1 MQKITFENHLCMI
14 DTKTNSFDMQEIEN
28 RRFMYSPDSCE
39 LIIGKQYKGNQLI
52 ASHAEEHG
60 KAGVKAP
67 FDSFIRGWIGTGKGY
82 KDSVIHFAP
91 PINTHNIDHFNRGFS
106 TLEMFAAN
114 GANSRTIIRG
124 FGDRWEQ
131 PLSDLISQKGEK
143 FMPYME
149 KAEEIK
155 EVSPIVLT
163 SENQKDRLKEI
174 TDRLEQ
180 GILEVF
186 ESERYKEYLRVM
198 SRFHHYSFN
207 NTMLIALQ
215 KPDASLIAGFS
226 AWKNSHGRTVK
237 KGEKGIRII
246 APAPFKV
253 RQEME
258 KLDPKTNMPLV
269 GADGKAVTEEKEITI
284 PAYKVV
290 SVFDV
295 SQTEGKELPSI
306 GVNELTGDVSQYEDF
321 FTALKKASPVP
332 IALEHIE
339 GSVHGYYHLAEKRI
353 AVDDN
358 MSELQTLKTA
368 IHEIAHAKL
377 HDIDLNA
384 PKEEK
389 ENRPNQRTREVEAES
404 VAYTVCQHYGLD
416 TSDYSFGYVA
426 GWSSGKELSEL
437 KGSLETIR
445 LAASELIDSIDG
457 HFKELQRAKENELS
471 EKETELALQKEKQE
485 AAYLLESGNYLY
497 IQTCETGYDYTLY
510 QPDFTD
516 LDGGQLDN
524 PEISIEKARDEI
536 LKMHELSGQD
546 LKEISIDD
554 FEKMQEEASQEKEA
568 GIQVR
573 YYPINEAAA
582 KRAKEMNSFSDYT
595 PGSATHE
602 YKSLVDQAAE
612 IAENQKKRVDP
623 SFHTKIDALLDTY
636 SKKLAANMNNGFAID
651 SRVPSVLI
659 AGGSNFPTRKKEKQN
674 AARDKNYGEW
684 KEIQGLLEKIR
695 STGMGGISA
704 DDPDAVKKLNAK
716 LEKLIRAQET
726 MKAVNAYYRKHK
738 SLEGCPELDSEA
750 IEKLKARMEI
760 RGMQDKPYPSWALSN
775 NNAEIRRIKERIQ
788 SLSVNKEELY
798 TGWEFAGGRAEINV
812 KDNRLQLFFD
822 DKPDGKIRDELK
834 ANGFRWSPKALAWQ
848 RQLNSNAIYAADA
861 ISSIK
866 PLTGERVIEL
876 QRKFRKKGSIEAA
889 PEYIYK
895 ILEEPSEKVSIKNFR
910 LEAYLVKENGKAQS
924 ELLYTGTKEQCK
936 KILDKVQSGKLTN
949 GQIKELYAK
958 AENTGLEKDT
968 FQIYQLKRGEKT
980 RELQFE
986 SYDRLKASGQ
996 TLNPDHYVKVYE
1008 AELTEGLSLED
1019 IYTRFNI
1026 DHPKDFYGH
1035 SLSVSDVVV
1044 LHKDGKD
1051 SAHYV
1056 DRFGYKEAP
1065 EFLKPQNYLKHVE
1078 DIVEQNDNNFDGII
1092 NNTPNTPTVSEL
1104 EQKVK
1109 AGEAISLTEL
1119 AKAVKAEN
1127 RSSKEPEKKPSIMEQ
1142 LKEAKKQ
1149 SEQKKH
1155 NTKTKHH
1162 ELEV

>member
-1 MQKITFENHLCMI
+1 
-14 DTKTNSFDMQEIEN
+14 
-28 RRFMYSPDSCE
+28 
-39 LIIGKQYKGNQLI
+39 
-52 ASHAEEHG
+52 
-60 KAGVKAP
+60 
-67 FDSFIRGWIGTGKGY
+67 
-82 KDSVIHFAP
+82 
-91 PINTHNIDHFNRGFS
+91 
-106 TLEMFAAN
+106 
-114 GANSRTIIRG
+114 
-124 FGDRWEQ
+124 
-131 PLSDLISQKGEK
+131 
-143 FMPYME
+143 MPYME

-155 EVSPIVLT
+155 DVSPIVLT

-198 SRFHHYSFN
+198 SKFHHYSFN

-226 AWKNSHGRTVK
+226 AWKNTHGRTVK

-253 RQEME
+253 KQEME

-269 GADGKAVTEEKEITI
+269 GADGNAIIEEKEITI

-306 GVNELTGDVSQYEDF
+306 GVDELTGDVSQYEDF

-339 GSVHGYYHLAEKRI
+339 GSAHGYYHLAEKRI
-353 AVDDN
+353 AIDDN

-457 HFKELQRAKENELS
+457 HFKELQRARENELS
-471 EKETELALQKEKQE
+471 EKETELPLQEEKQE
-485 AAYLLESGNYLY
+485 TAYLLENGNYLY

-536 LKMHELSGQD
+536 LKMHELSGQG
-546 LKEISIDD
+546 LTEISIDD
-554 FEKMQEEASQEKEA
+554 FEKMQEEASQEMDVSV
-568 GIQVR
+568 QVK
-573 YYPINEAAA
+573 YYPIHEAAA

-595 PGSATHE
+595 PGSATLE

-623 SFHTKIDALLDTY
+623 SFHEKIDALLDTY

-704 DDPDAVKKLNAK
+704 DDPDAVKKLTAK
-716 LEKLIRAQET
+716 LEKLTKAQET

-738 SLEGCPELDSEA
+738 SLEGCPELDGKA
-750 IEKLKARMEI
+750 IEKLKKGMEI
-760 RGMQDKPYPSWALSN
+760 RGIQDKPYPSWALSN

-834 ANGFRWSPKALAWQ
+834 ANGFRWSPKASAWQ

-866 PLTGERVIEL
+866 PLSGERVIEL
-876 QRKFRKKGSIEAA
+876 QRNFRKEERKEAQ

-895 ILEEPSEKVSIKNFR
+895 AQEEV
-910 LEAYLVKENGKAQS
+910 A
-924 ELLYTGTKEQCK
+924 
-936 KILDKVQSGKLTN
+936 
-949 GQIKELYAK
+949 
-958 AENTGLEKDT
+958 EKDT
-968 FQIYQLKRGEKT
+968 FQIYQLKRGENT

-986 SYDRLKASGQ
+986 SYDRLKESGQ

-1008 AELTEGLSLED
+1008 AELTKGLSLED
-1019 IYTRFNI
+1019 IYSRFNI

-1056 DRFGYKEAP
+1056 DRFGYKDAP

-1092 NNTPNTPTVSEL
+1092 NNTPNAPTVSEL
-1104 EQKVK
+1104 EQKIK

-1119 AKAVKAEN
+1119 AKAVKVEN
-1127 RSSKEPEKKPSIMEQ
+1127 RNTSEPEKKPSIREQ

-1155 NTKTKHH
+1155 NTKIKNH

>member
-1 MQKITFENHLCMI
+1 
-14 DTKTNSFDMQEIEN
+14 
-28 RRFMYSPDSCE
+28 
-39 LIIGKQYKGNQLI
+39 
-52 ASHAEEHG
+52 
-60 KAGVKAP
+60 
-67 FDSFIRGWIGTGKGY
+67 
-82 KDSVIHFAP
+82 
-91 PINTHNIDHFNRGFS
+91 
-106 TLEMFAAN
+106 
-114 GANSRTIIRG
+114 
-124 FGDRWEQ
+124 
-131 PLSDLISQKGEK
+131 
-143 FMPYME
+143 MPYME

-186 ESERYKEYLRVM
+186 ESERYKEYLRIM
-198 SRFHHYSFN
+198 SKFHHYSFN

-253 RQEME
+253 RQEIE

-295 SQTEGKELPSI
+295 SQTEGKEIPSI

-332 IALEHIE
+332 IALEHID
-339 GSVHGYYHLAEKRI
+339 GSTHGYYHLAEKRI
-353 AVDDN
+353 AIDDN

-389 ENRPNQRTREVEAES
+389 ENHPNQRTREVEAES

-471 EKETELALQKEKQE
+471 EKETEPALQEEKQE
-485 AAYLLESGNYLY
+485 AAYLLENGNYFY

-510 QPDFTD
+510 QPNFTD

-536 LKMHELSGQD
+536 LKMHELSGQE
-546 LKEISIDD
+546 LKEIPIDD
-554 FEKMQEEASQEKEA
+554 FEKMQEEASQEMDVNV
-568 GIQVR
+568 QVK

-595 PGSATHE
+595 PGSATLE

-612 IAENQKKRVDP
+612 IAKNQKKRVDP
-623 SFHTKIDALLDTY
+623 SFHEKIDALLDTY

-684 KEIQGLLEKIR
+684 KDIQGILEKIR

-716 LEKLIRAQET
+716 LEKLTKTQET

-760 RGMQDKPYPSWALSN
+760 RGVQDKPYPSWALSN

-788 SLSVNKEELY
+788 SLFVNKDKLY
-798 TGWEFAGGRAEINV
+798 TGWEFAGGKAEINV

-861 ISSIK
+861 VSSIK

-876 QRKFRKKGSIEAA
+876 QRNFRKKGSIEAA

-895 ILEEPSEKVSIKNFR
+895 VMEEP
-910 LEAYLVKENGKAQS
+910 AP
-924 ELLYTGTKEQCK
+924 
-936 KILDKVQSGKLTN
+936 
-949 GQIKELYAK
+949 
-958 AENTGLEKDT
+958 EKDT
-968 FQIYQLKRGEKT
+968 FRIYQLKRGEDT

-986 SYDRLKASGQ
+986 AYNRLKESGQ
-996 TLNPDHYVKVYE
+996 VLNPDNYVKVYE
-1008 AELTEGLSLED
+1008 AELTAGLSLED

-1056 DRFGYKEAP
+1056 DRFGYKDAP

-1092 NNTPNTPTVSEL
+1092 NNTPNAPTVSEL
-1104 EQKVK
+1104 EQKIK

-1119 AKAVKAEN
+1119 AKAVKVEN
-1127 RSSKEPEKKPSIMEQ
+1127 RNTSEPEKKPSIREQ

>member
-1 MQKITFENHLCMI
+1 
-14 DTKTNSFDMQEIEN
+14 
-28 RRFMYSPDSCE
+28 
-39 LIIGKQYKGNQLI
+39 
-52 ASHAEEHG
+52 
-60 KAGVKAP
+60 
-67 FDSFIRGWIGTGKGY
+67 
-82 KDSVIHFAP
+82 
-91 PINTHNIDHFNRGFS
+91 
-106 TLEMFAAN
+106 
-114 GANSRTIIRG
+114 
-124 FGDRWEQ
+124 
-131 PLSDLISQKGEK
+131 
-143 FMPYME
+143 MPYME
-149 KAEEIK
+149 QTEEIK
-155 EVSPIVLT
+155 EVTPIVLT

-186 ESERYKEYLRVM
+186 EGERYKEYLRVM
-198 SRFHHYSFN
+198 SKFHHYSFN

-253 RQEME
+253 KQEME

-269 GADGKAVTEEKEITI
+269 GADGNAITEEKEITI
-284 PAYKVV
+284 PTYKVV

-306 GVNELTGDVSQYEDF
+306 GVDELTGDVSQYEDF

-339 GSVHGYYHLAEKRI
+339 GNAHGYYHLAEKRI
-353 AVDDN
+353 AIDDN

-389 ENRPNQRTREVEAES
+389 ENHPNQRTREVEAES
-404 VAYTVCQHYGLD
+404 IAYTVCQHYGLD

-457 HFKELQRAKENELS
+457 HFKELQRARENELS
-471 EKETELALQKEKQE
+471 EKETELPLQEEKQE
-485 AAYLLESGNYLY
+485 TAYLLENGNYLY

-568 GIQVR
+568 GIQVK

-595 PGSATHE
+595 PGSATLE

-623 SFHTKIDALLDTY
+623 SFHGKIDALLDTY

-684 KEIQGLLEKIR
+684 KDIQGLLEKIR

-716 LEKLIRAQET
+716 LEKLTKAQET

-738 SLEGCPELDSEA
+738 TLESCPELDSEA
-750 IEKLKARMEI
+750 TQKLKARMEI
-760 RGMQDKPYPSWALSN
+760 RGIQDKPYPSWALSN

-834 ANGFRWSPKALAWQ
+834 ANGFRWSPKASAWQ

-861 ISSIK
+861 VSSIK
-866 PLTGERVIEL
+866 PLSGERVIEL
-876 QRKFRKKGSIEAA
+876 QRNFRKEERKEAQ

-895 ILEEPSEKVSIKNFR
+895 AQEEV
-910 LEAYLVKENGKAQS
+910 A
-924 ELLYTGTKEQCK
+924 
-936 KILDKVQSGKLTN
+936 
-949 GQIKELYAK
+949 
-958 AENTGLEKDT
+958 EKDT
-968 FQIYQLKRGEKT
+968 FQIYQLKRGENT

-986 SYDRLKASGQ
+986 SYDRLKESRQ

-1008 AELTEGLSLED
+1008 AELTKGLSLED

-1035 SLSVSDVVV
+1035 SLSVSDVIV

-1056 DRFGYKEAP
+1056 DRFGYKDAP

-1092 NNTPNTPTVSEL
+1092 NNTPNAPTVSEL
-1104 EQKVK
+1104 EQKIK

-1119 AKAVKAEN
+1119 AKAVKVEN
-1127 RSSKEPEKKPSIMEQ
+1127 RNTSEPEKKPSIREQ

-1155 NTKTKHH
+1155 NTKIKNH

>member
-1 MQKITFENHLCMI
+1 
-14 DTKTNSFDMQEIEN
+14 
-28 RRFMYSPDSCE
+28 
-39 LIIGKQYKGNQLI
+39 
-52 ASHAEEHG
+52 
-60 KAGVKAP
+60 
-67 FDSFIRGWIGTGKGY
+67 
-82 KDSVIHFAP
+82 
-91 PINTHNIDHFNRGFS
+91 
-106 TLEMFAAN
+106 
-114 GANSRTIIRG
+114 
-124 FGDRWEQ
+124 
-131 PLSDLISQKGEK
+131 
-143 FMPYME
+143 MPYME
-149 KAEEIK
+149 KTEKLK

-198 SRFHHYSFN
+198 SKFHHYSFN

-215 KPDASLIAGFS
+215 KPDASLVAGFS

-246 APAPFKV
+246 APAPFKIK
-253 RQEME
+253 QEME
-258 KLDPKTNMPLV
+258 KLDPKTNMPV
-269 GADGKAVTEEKEITI
+269 MGADGKAVTEEKEITI

-306 GVNELTGDVSQYEDF
+306 GVDKLTGDVSQYEDF
-321 FTALKKASPVP
+321 FSALKKASPVP

-339 GSVHGYYHLAEKRI
+339 GSAHGYYHLAEKRI
-353 AVDDN
+353 AIDDN
-358 MSELQTLKTA
+358 MSELQTLKTV

-384 PKEEK
+384 PKEK
-389 ENRPNQRTREVEAES
+389 QENRPDQRTREVEAES
-404 VAYTVCQHYGLD
+404 VAYTVCRHYGLD

-445 LAASELIDSIDG
+445 LAASELIDSIDE
-457 HFKELQRAKENELS
+457 HFKELQWTKENELS
-471 EKETELALQKEKQE
+471 GRETEPFLPEEK
-485 AAYLLESGNYLY
+485 
-497 IQTCETGYDYTLY
+497 
-510 QPDFTD
+510 
-516 LDGGQLDN
+516 
-524 PEISIEKARDEI
+524 
-536 LKMHELSGQD
+536 
-546 LKEISIDD
+546 
-554 FEKMQEEASQEKEA
+554 QEEASQEKDA
-568 GIQVR
+568 GTQVR

-595 PGSATHE
+595 PGSATLE

-612 IAENQKKRVDP
+612 IAKNQKKRVDP
-623 SFHTKIDALLDTY
+623 SFHDKIDALLDTY
-636 SKKLAANMNNGFAID
+636 SKKLAANMNNGFVID
-651 SRVPSVLI
+651 ARVPSVLI

-684 KEIQGLLEKIR
+684 KDIQGLLEKIR

-716 LEKLIRAQET
+716 LEKLTKVQET
-726 MKAVNAYYRKHK
+726 MKAVNSYYRKHK

-760 RGMQDKPYPSWALSN
+760 RGIQDKPYPSWALSN

-798 TGWEFAGGRAEINV
+798 TGWEFAGGRAEINI

-822 DKPDGKIRDELK
+822 DKPDGEIRDELK
-834 ANGFRWSPKALAWQ
+834 ANGFRWSPKASAWQ
-848 RQLNSNAIYAADA
+848 RQLNSNTIYAADA
-861 ISSIK
+861 VSSIK
-866 PLTGERVIEL
+866 PLTGERVTEL
-876 QRKFRKKGSIEAA
+876 QRKFRKEGRIEAA

-895 ILEEPSEKVSIKNFR
+895 VLEDPSEKDSTKNFR
-910 LEAYLVKENGKAQS
+910 LEAYIVKENGKTES
-924 ELLYTGTKEQCK
+924 RLLYAGTKEQCTK
-936 KILDKVQSGKLTN
+936 LLAEVRSGKLTN

-958 AENTGLEKDT
+958 AENTEPEKDT
-968 FQIYQLKRGEKT
+968 FRIYQLKRGENT

-986 SYDRLKASGQ
+986 SYDRLKESGQ
-996 TLNPDHYVKVYE
+996 TLNPDNYVKVYE
-1008 AELTEGLSLED
+1008 AQLTEGLSLED

-1065 EFLKPQNYLKHVE
+1065 EFLKPENYLKHVE

-1092 NNTPNTPTVSEL
+1092 NNTPNAPTVSEL

-1109 AGEAISLTEL
+1109 AGESISLTEL

-1127 RSSKEPEKKPSIMEQ
+1127 RSTGESEKKPSVREQ
-1142 LKEAKKQ
+1142 LKEAQKQ

-1155 NTKTKHH
+1155 NTKTKNH

>member
-1 MQKITFENHLCMI
+1 
-14 DTKTNSFDMQEIEN
+14 
-28 RRFMYSPDSCE
+28 
-39 LIIGKQYKGNQLI
+39 
-52 ASHAEEHG
+52 
-60 KAGVKAP
+60 
-67 FDSFIRGWIGTGKGY
+67 
-82 KDSVIHFAP
+82 
-91 PINTHNIDHFNRGFS
+91 
-106 TLEMFAAN
+106 
-114 GANSRTIIRG
+114 
-124 FGDRWEQ
+124 
-131 PLSDLISQKGEK
+131 
-143 FMPYME
+143 MPYME

-155 EVSPIVLT
+155 DVSPIVLT

-198 SRFHHYSFN
+198 SKFHHYSFN

-226 AWKNSHGRTVK
+226 AWKNTHGRTVK

-253 RQEME
+253 KQEME

-269 GADGKAVTEEKEITI
+269 GADGNAITEEKEITI

-306 GVNELTGDVSQYEDF
+306 GVDELTGDVSQYEDF

-332 IALEHIE
+332 IVLEHIE
-339 GSVHGYYHLAEKRI
+339 GSAHGYYHLAEKRI
-353 AVDDN
+353 AIDDN

-389 ENRPNQRTREVEAES
+389 ENHPNQRTREVEAES

-457 HFKELQRAKENELS
+457 HFKELQRAKENELA
-471 EKETELALQKEKQE
+471 EKDAEPFLQEEKQE
-485 AAYLLESGNYLY
+485 TAYLLENGNYLY
-497 IQTCETGYDYTLY
+497 IQTCETCYDYTLY

-536 LKMHELSGQD
+536 LKMHELSGQG
-546 LKEISIDD
+546 LTELSIDD
-554 FEKMQEEASQEKEA
+554 FEKMQEEASQEKESE
-568 GIQVR
+568 IQVR

-595 PGSATHE
+595 AGSATLE

-623 SFHTKIDALLDTY
+623 SFHGKIDALLDTY
-636 SKKLAANMNNGFAID
+636 SRKLAANMNNGFAID
-651 SRVPSVLI
+651 ARVPSVLI

-684 KEIQGLLEKIR
+684 KDIQGLLEKIR
-695 STGMGGISA
+695 SIEMGGISA
-704 DDPDAVKKLNAK
+704 DDPGAVKKLNAK
-716 LEKLIRAQET
+716 LEKLTKEQET

-738 SLEGCPELDSEA
+738 TLESCPELDSEA
-750 IEKLKARMEI
+750 TQKLKARMEI
-760 RGMQDKPYPSWALSN
+760 RGVQDKPYPTWALSN
-775 NNAEIRRIKERIQ
+775 NNAEIRRIKDRIQ
-788 SLSVNKEELY
+788 SLSVKKEVLF

-834 ANGFRWSPKALAWQ
+834 ANGFHWSPKALAWQ
-848 RQLNSNAIYAADA
+848 RQLTSNAIYAADA
-861 ISSIK
+861 VSSIK

-876 QRKFRKKGSIEAA
+876 QRNFRNKGSIETT

-895 ILEEPSEKVSIKNFR
+895 VLEEPSEKDSLKSCR
-910 LEAYLVKENGKAQS
+910 LEAYLVKENGKTS
-924 ELLYTGTKEQCK
+924 CEILYSGTKERCK
-936 KILDKVQSGKLTN
+936 ELLDEVHSGKLTN
-949 GQIKELYAK
+949 GQIKELHAN
-958 AENTGLEKDT
+958 AENTGSEKDT
-968 FQIYQLKRGEKT
+968 FRIYQLKRGEKT

-986 SYDRLKASGQ
+986 SYDRLKESGQ
-996 TLNPDHYVKVYE
+996 ILNPENYVKVYE
-1008 AELTEGLSLED
+1008 AELSKGLSLED

-1051 SAHYV
+1051 TAHYV
-1056 DRFGYKEAP
+1056 DRLGYKEAP
-1065 EFLKPQNYLKHVE
+1065 EFLKPDNYLKTAE
-1078 DIVEQNDNNFDGII
+1078 ISTEQNYNMVDGIM
-1092 NNTPNTPTVSEL
+1092 NNTPPAPTVDEL

-1109 AGEAISLTEL
+1109 AGESISLTEL
-1119 AKAVKAEN
+1119 AKAVKAEEH
-1127 RSSKEPEKKPSIMEQ
+1127 RSTDPEKKPSIRAQ

-1149 SEQKKH
+1149 SEHKKH
-1155 NTKTKHH
+1155 NTKTKNH

>member
-1 MQKITFENHLCMI
+1 
-14 DTKTNSFDMQEIEN
+14 
-28 RRFMYSPDSCE
+28 
-39 LIIGKQYKGNQLI
+39 
-52 ASHAEEHG
+52 
-60 KAGVKAP
+60 
-67 FDSFIRGWIGTGKGY
+67 
-82 KDSVIHFAP
+82 
-91 PINTHNIDHFNRGFS
+91 
-106 TLEMFAAN
+106 
-114 GANSRTIIRG
+114 
-124 FGDRWEQ
+124 
-131 PLSDLISQKGEK
+131 
-143 FMPYME
+143 MPYMG
-149 KAEEIK
+149 KAEETK
-155 EVSPIVLT
+155 EVQPIVLT

-198 SRFHHYSFN
+198 SKFHHYSFN

-226 AWKNSHGRTVK
+226 AWKNTHGRTVK

-253 RQEME
+253 KQEME

-269 GADGKAVTEEKEITI
+269 GADGNAIIEEKEITI

-306 GVNELTGDVSQYEDF
+306 GVDELTGDVSQYEDF

-339 GSVHGYYHLAEKRI
+339 GSAHGYYHLAEKRI
-353 AVDDN
+353 AIDDN

-457 HFKELQRAKENELS
+457 HFKELQRARENELS
-471 EKETELALQKEKQE
+471 EKETELPLQEEKQE
-485 AAYLLESGNYLY
+485 TAYLLENGNYLY

-536 LKMHELSGQD
+536 LKMHELSGQG
-546 LKEISIDD
+546 LTELSIDD
-554 FEKMQEEASQEKEA
+554 FEKMQEEASQEKESE
-568 GIQVR
+568 IQVR

-595 PGSATHE
+595 AGSATLE

-623 SFHTKIDALLDTY
+623 SFHGKIDALLDTY
-636 SKKLAANMNNGFAID
+636 SRKLAENMNSGFAID
-651 SRVPSVLI
+651 ARVPSVLI
-659 AGGSNFPTRKKEKQN
+659 AGGSNFPVRKKEKQN
-674 AARDKNYGEW
+674 AARDKNYKEW
-684 KEIQGLLEKIR
+684 KDIQGLLEKIR

-716 LEKLIRAQET
+716 LEKLTKAQET
-726 MKAVNAYYRKHK
+726 MKAVNAYYRKNK
-738 SLEGCPELDSEA
+738 TLESCPELDSEA
-750 IEKLKARMEI
+750 TQKLKARMEI
-760 RGMQDKPYPSWALSN
+760 RGVQDKPYPTWALSN
-775 NNAEIRRIKERIQ
+775 NNAEIRRIKDRIQ
-788 SLSVNKEELY
+788 SLSVNKEELF

-812 KDNRLQLFFD
+812 KDNRLQLFFE

-834 ANGFRWSPKALAWQ
+834 SNGFRWSPKALAWQ
-848 RQLNSNAIYAADA
+848 RQLTSNAIYAADA

-866 PLTGERVIEL
+866 PLSGERIIEL
-876 QRKFRKKGSIEAA
+876 QRNFRKENKIETT

-895 ILEEPSEKVSIKNFR
+895 VLEEPSEKDSVKNCR
-910 LEAYLVKENGKAQS
+910 LEAYIVKENGKTES
-924 ELLYTGTKEQCK
+924 ELLYAGTKEQCK
-936 KILDKVQSGKLTN
+936 ELLDEVQSGKLTRE
-949 GQIKELYAK
+949 QIKELYAK
-958 AENTGLEKDT
+958 AENTTPEKDT
-968 FQIYQLKRGEKT
+968 FRIYQLKRGEDT

-986 SYDRLKASGQ
+986 SYDRLKESGQ
-996 TLNPDHYVKVYE
+996 ILNPDNYVKIYE
-1008 AELTEGLSLED
+1008 AELSKGLSLED

-1051 SAHYV
+1051 TAHYV
-1056 DRFGYKEAP
+1056 DRLGYKEAP
-1065 EFLKPQNYLKHVE
+1065 EFLKPDNYLKTAE
-1078 DIVEQNDNNFDGII
+1078 ISTEQNYNMVDGIM
-1092 NNTPNTPTVSEL
+1092 NNTPPVPTVDEL

-1109 AGEAISLTEL
+1109 AGESISLTEL
-1119 AKAVKAEN
+1119 ANAVKAEEHH
-1127 RSSKEPEKKPSIMEQ
+1127 STDPEKKPSIREQ

-1149 SEQKKH
+1149 SEHKKH
-1155 NTKTKHH
+1155 NTKTKNH

>member
-1 MQKITFENHLCMI
+1 
-14 DTKTNSFDMQEIEN
+14 
-28 RRFMYSPDSCE
+28 
-39 LIIGKQYKGNQLI
+39 
-52 ASHAEEHG
+52 
-60 KAGVKAP
+60 
-67 FDSFIRGWIGTGKGY
+67 
-82 KDSVIHFAP
+82 
-91 PINTHNIDHFNRGFS
+91 
-106 TLEMFAAN
+106 
-114 GANSRTIIRG
+114 
-124 FGDRWEQ
+124 
-131 PLSDLISQKGEK
+131 
-143 FMPYME
+143 MPYME
-149 KAEEIK
+149 QTEEIK
-155 EVSPIVLT
+155 EVTPIVLT

-186 ESERYKEYLRVM
+186 EGERYKEYLRVM
-198 SRFHHYSFN
+198 SKFHHYSFN

-253 RQEME
+253 KQEME

-269 GADGKAVTEEKEITI
+269 GADGNAITEEKEITI

-306 GVNELTGDVSQYEDF
+306 GVDELTGDVSQYEDF

-339 GSVHGYYHLAEKRI
+339 GNAHGYYHLVEKRI
-353 AVDDN
+353 AIDDN

-389 ENRPNQRTREVEAES
+389 ENHPNQRTREVEAES
-404 VAYTVCQHYGLD
+404 IAYTVCQHYGLD

-457 HFKELQRAKENELS
+457 HFKKLQRARENELS
-471 EKETELALQKEKQE
+471 EKETEPALQEEKQE
-485 AAYLLESGNYLY
+485 TAYLLENGNYLY

-536 LKMHELSGQD
+536 LKMHELSGQG
-546 LKEISIDD
+546 LTELSIDD
-554 FEKMQEEASQEKEA
+554 FEKMQEEASQEKESE
-568 GIQVR
+568 IQVR

-595 PGSATHE
+595 AGSATLE

-623 SFHTKIDALLDTY
+623 SFHGKIDALLDTY
-636 SKKLAANMNNGFAID
+636 SRKLAANMNNGFAID
-651 SRVPSVLI
+651 ARVPSVLI
-659 AGGSNFPTRKKEKQN
+659 AGGSNFPVRKKEKQN
-674 AARDKNYGEW
+674 AARDKNYKEW
-684 KEIQGLLEKIR
+684 KDIQGLLEKIR

-716 LEKLIRAQET
+716 LEKLIKAQET

-738 SLEGCPELDSEA
+738 SLESCPELDSEA
-750 IEKLKARMEI
+750 TQKLKARMEI
-760 RGMQDKPYPSWALSN
+760 RGVQDKPYPTWALSN
-775 NNAEIRRIKERIQ
+775 NNAEIRRIKDRIQ
-788 SLSVNKEELY
+788 SLSVNKEELF

-812 KDNRLQLFFD
+812 KDNRLQLFFE

-834 ANGFRWSPKALAWQ
+834 SNGFRWSPKALAWQ
-848 RQLNSNAIYAADA
+848 RQLTSNAIYAADA

-866 PLTGERVIEL
+866 PLSGERIIEL
-876 QRKFRKKGSIEAA
+876 QRNFRKENKIETT

-895 ILEEPSEKVSIKNFR
+895 VLEEPSEKDSVKNCR
-910 LEAYLVKENGKAQS
+910 LEAYIVKENGKTES
-924 ELLYTGTKEQCK
+924 ELLYAGTKEQCK
-936 KILDKVQSGKLTN
+936 ELLDEVQSGKLTRE
-949 GQIKELYAK
+949 QIKELYAK
-958 AENTGLEKDT
+958 AENTTPEKDT
-968 FQIYQLKRGEKT
+968 FRIYQLKRGEDT

-986 SYDRLKASGQ
+986 SYDRLKESGQ
-996 TLNPDHYVKVYE
+996 ILNPDNYVKVYE
-1008 AELTEGLSLED
+1008 AELTKELSLED

-1051 SAHYV
+1051 TAHYV
-1056 DRFGYKEAP
+1056 DRLGYKEAP
-1065 EFLKPQNYLKHVE
+1065 EFLKPENYLKTAE
-1078 DIVEQNDNNFDGII
+1078 ISTEQNYNMVDGIM
-1092 NNTPNTPTVSEL
+1092 NNTPPAPTVDEL

-1109 AGEAISLTEL
+1109 AGESISLTEL
-1119 AKAVKAEN
+1119 SKAVKAEEHH
-1127 RSSKEPEKKPSIMEQ
+1127 STDPEKKPSIRAQ

-1149 SEQKKH
+1149 SEHKKH
-1155 NTKTKHH
+1155 NTKTKNH

>member
-1 MQKITFENHLCMI
+1 
-14 DTKTNSFDMQEIEN
+14 
-28 RRFMYSPDSCE
+28 
-39 LIIGKQYKGNQLI
+39 
-52 ASHAEEHG
+52 
-60 KAGVKAP
+60 
-67 FDSFIRGWIGTGKGY
+67 
-82 KDSVIHFAP
+82 
-91 PINTHNIDHFNRGFS
+91 
-106 TLEMFAAN
+106 
-114 GANSRTIIRG
+114 
-124 FGDRWEQ
+124 
-131 PLSDLISQKGEK
+131 
-143 FMPYME
+143 MPYME
-149 KAEEIK
+149 QTEEIK
-155 EVSPIVLT
+155 EVTPIVLT

-186 ESERYKEYLRVM
+186 EGERYKEYLRVM
-198 SRFHHYSFN
+198 SKFHHYSFN

-253 RQEME
+253 KQEME

-269 GADGKAVTEEKEITI
+269 GADGNAITEEKEITI

-306 GVNELTGDVSQYEDF
+306 GVDELTGDVSQYEDF
-321 FTALKKASPVP
+321 FTALKKASPVT

-339 GSVHGYYHLAEKRI
+339 GNAHGYYHLAEKRI
-353 AVDDN
+353 AIDDN

-389 ENRPNQRTREVEAES
+389 ENHPNQRTREVEAES
-404 VAYTVCQHYGLD
+404 IAYTVCQHYGLD

-457 HFKELQRAKENELS
+457 HFKKLQRARENELS
-471 EKETELALQKEKQE
+471 EKETEPALQEEKQE
-485 AAYLLESGNYLY
+485 TAYLLENGNHLY

-536 LKMHELSGQD
+536 LKMHELSGQG
-546 LKEISIDD
+546 LTELSIDD
-554 FEKMQEEASQEKEA
+554 FEKMQEEASQEKESE
-568 GIQVR
+568 IQVR

-595 PGSATHE
+595 AGSATLE

-623 SFHTKIDALLDTY
+623 SFHGKIDALLDTY
-636 SKKLAANMNNGFAID
+636 SRKLAANMNNGFAID
-651 SRVPSVLI
+651 ARVPSVLI
-659 AGGSNFPTRKKEKQN
+659 AGGSNFPVRKKEKQN
-674 AARDKNYGEW
+674 AARDKNYKEW
-684 KEIQGLLEKIR
+684 KDIQGLLEKIR

-716 LEKLIRAQET
+716 LEKLIKAQET

-738 SLEGCPELDSEA
+738 TLESCPELDSEA
-750 IEKLKARMEI
+750 TQKLKARMEI
-760 RGMQDKPYPSWALSN
+760 RGVQDKPYPTWALSN
-775 NNAEIRRIKERIQ
+775 NNAEIRRIKDRIQ
-788 SLSVNKEELY
+788 SLSVNKEELF

-812 KDNRLQLFFD
+812 KDNRLQLFFE

-834 ANGFRWSPKALAWQ
+834 SNGFRWSPKALAWQ
-848 RQLNSNAIYAADA
+848 RQLTSNAIYAADA

-866 PLTGERVIEL
+866 PLSGERIIEL
-876 QRKFRKKGSIEAA
+876 QRNFRKENKIETT

-895 ILEEPSEKVSIKNFR
+895 VLEEPSEKDSVKNCR
-910 LEAYLVKENGKAQS
+910 LEAYIVKENGKTES
-924 ELLYTGTKEQCK
+924 ELLYAGTKEQCK
-936 KILDKVQSGKLTN
+936 ELLDEVQSGKLTRE
-949 GQIKELYAK
+949 QIKELYAK
-958 AENTGLEKDT
+958 AENTTPEKDT
-968 FQIYQLKRGEKT
+968 FRIYQLKRGEDT

-986 SYDRLKASGQ
+986 SYDRLKESGQ
-996 TLNPDHYVKVYE
+996 ILNPDNYVKVYE
-1008 AELTEGLSLED
+1008 AELTKGLSLED

-1051 SAHYV
+1051 TAHYV
-1056 DRFGYKEAP
+1056 DRLGYKEAP
-1065 EFLKPQNYLKHVE
+1065 EFLKPENYLKTAE
-1078 DIVEQNDNNFDGII
+1078 ISTEQNYNMVDGIM
-1092 NNTPNTPTVSEL
+1092 NNTPPAPTVDEL

-1109 AGEAISLTEL
+1109 AGESISLTEL
-1119 AKAVKAEN
+1119 AKAVKAEEHH
-1127 RSSKEPEKKPSIMEQ
+1127 STDPEKKPSIRAQ

-1149 SEQKKH
+1149 SEHKKH
-1155 NTKTKHH
+1155 NTKTKNH

>member
-1 MQKITFENHLCMI
+1 
-14 DTKTNSFDMQEIEN
+14 
-28 RRFMYSPDSCE
+28 
-39 LIIGKQYKGNQLI
+39 
-52 ASHAEEHG
+52 
-60 KAGVKAP
+60 
-67 FDSFIRGWIGTGKGY
+67 
-82 KDSVIHFAP
+82 
-91 PINTHNIDHFNRGFS
+91 
-106 TLEMFAAN
+106 
-114 GANSRTIIRG
+114 
-124 FGDRWEQ
+124 
-131 PLSDLISQKGEK
+131 
-143 FMPYME
+143 MPYME
-149 KAEEIK
+149 QTEEIK
-155 EVSPIVLT
+155 EVTPIALT

-198 SRFHHYSFN
+198 SKFHHYSFN

-253 RQEME
+253 KQEME
-258 KLDPKTNMPLV
+258 KLDPKTNMPLI

-295 SQTEGKELPSI
+295 SQTEGKEIPSI
-306 GVNELTGDVSQYEDF
+306 GVDELTGDVSQYEDF

-339 GSVHGYYHLAEKRI
+339 GSAHGYYHLAEKRI
-353 AVDDN
+353 AIDDN

-389 ENRPNQRTREVEAES
+389 ENHPNQRTREVEAES

-457 HFKELQRAKENELS
+457 HFKELQRARENELS
-471 EKETELALQKEKQE
+471 EKETELPLQEEKQE
-485 AAYLLESGNYLY
+485 TSYLLENGNYLY

-536 LKMHELSGQD
+536 LKMHELSGQE
-546 LKEISIDD
+546 LKEIPIDD
-554 FEKMQEEASQEKEA
+554 FEKMQEEASQEMDVSV
-568 GIQVR
+568 QVK
-573 YYPINEAAA
+573 YYPIHEAAA

-595 PGSATHE
+595 PGSATLE

-623 SFHTKIDALLDTY
+623 SFHEKIDALLDTY

-704 DDPDAVKKLNAK
+704 DDPDAVKKLTAK
-716 LEKLIRAQET
+716 LEKLTKAQET

-738 SLEGCPELDSEA
+738 SLEGCPELDGKA
-750 IEKLKARMEI
+750 IEKLKKGMEI
-760 RGMQDKPYPSWALSN
+760 RGIQDKPYPSWALSN

-834 ANGFRWSPKALAWQ
+834 ANGFRWSPKASAWQ

-866 PLTGERVIEL
+866 PLSGERVIEL
-876 QRKFRKKGSIEAA
+876 QRNFRKEERKEAQ

-895 ILEEPSEKVSIKNFR
+895 AQEEV
-910 LEAYLVKENGKAQS
+910 A
-924 ELLYTGTKEQCK
+924 
-936 KILDKVQSGKLTN
+936 
-949 GQIKELYAK
+949 
-958 AENTGLEKDT
+958 EKDT
-968 FQIYQLKRGEKT
+968 FQIYQLKRGENT

-986 SYDRLKASGQ
+986 SYDRLKESGQ

-1008 AELTEGLSLED
+1008 AELTKGLSLED
-1019 IYTRFNI
+1019 IYSRFNI

-1056 DRFGYKEAP
+1056 DRFGYKDAP

-1092 NNTPNTPTVSEL
+1092 NNTPNAPTVSEL
-1104 EQKVK
+1104 EQKIK

-1119 AKAVKAEN
+1119 AKAVKVEN
-1127 RSSKEPEKKPSIMEQ
+1127 RNTSEPEKKPSIREQ

-1155 NTKTKHH
+1155 NTKIKNH

>member
-1 MQKITFENHLCMI
+1 MQKITLENRLLMI
-14 DTKTNSFDMQEIEN
+14 DTNTVSFDMQEIEN

-39 LIIGKQYKGNQLI
+39 LIIGEQYKGNDLI
-52 ASHAEEHG
+52 VSHAEEHG
-60 KAGVKAP
+60 KAGAKAP
-67 FDSFIRGWIGTGKGY
+67 FDNFIRGWIGTGKGY
-82 KDSVIHFAP
+82 KDGVIHFAP
-91 PINTHNIDHFNRGFS
+91 PINTHNIDRFNHGFS
-106 TLEMFAAN
+106 TLEMFSAN

-131 PLSDLISQKGEK
+131 PLSDLISQEGEK
-143 FMPYME
+143 AMPYM
-149 KAEEIK
+149 KQTEEIK
-155 EVSPIVLT
+155 EVTPIVLT

-186 ESERYKEYLRVM
+186 ESERYKEYLRVI
-198 SRFHHYSFN
+198 SKFHHYSFN

-253 RQEME
+253 KQEME
-258 KLDPKTNMPLV
+258 KLDPKTNMPV
-269 GADGKAVTEEKEITI
+269 MGADGKAVTEEREITI

-339 GSVHGYYHLAEKRI
+339 GSAHGYYHLAEKRI
-353 AVDDN
+353 AIDDN

-389 ENRPNQRTREVEAES
+389 ENHPNQRTREVEAES
-404 VAYTVCQHYGLD
+404 VTYTVCRHYGLD

-437 KGSLETIR
+437 KGSLEAIR

-457 HFKELQRAKENELS
+457 HFKELQRERENELS
-471 EKETELALQKEKQE
+471 EKEMKSPLQEEKQE

-497 IQTCETGYDYTLY
+497 IQTCKTGYDYTLY

-536 LKMHELSGQD
+536 LKMHELSGQG
-546 LKEISIDD
+546 LEEILIDD
-554 FEKMQEEASQEKEA
+554 FEKMQEEASQEKDVSV
-568 GIQVR
+568 QVK

-595 PGSATHE
+595 PGSATLE

-623 SFHTKIDALLDTY
+623 SFHEKIDALLDTY
-636 SKKLAANMNNGFAID
+636 SKKLAVNMNNGFAID

-704 DDPDAVKKLNAK
+704 DDPDAVKKLTAK
-716 LEKLIRAQET
+716 LEKLTKAQET

-738 SLEGCPELDSEA
+738 SLEGCPELDGKA
-750 IEKLKARMEI
+750 IEKLKTRMEI
-760 RGMQDKPYPSWALSN
+760 RGIQDKPYPSWALSN

-788 SLSVNKEELY
+788 SLSVNKDKLY
-798 TGWEFAGGRAEINV
+798 TGWEFAGGKAEINV

-834 ANGFRWSPKALAWQ
+834 ANGFRWSPKASAWQ

-861 ISSIK
+861 VSSIK
-866 PLTGERVIEL
+866 PLSGERVIEL
-876 QRKFRKKGSIEAA
+876 QRNFRKEERKEAQ

-895 ILEEPSEKVSIKNFR
+895 AQEEV
-910 LEAYLVKENGKAQS
+910 A
-924 ELLYTGTKEQCK
+924 
-936 KILDKVQSGKLTN
+936 
-949 GQIKELYAK
+949 
-958 AENTGLEKDT
+958 EKDT
-968 FQIYQLKRGEKT
+968 FQIYQLKRGENT

-986 SYDRLKASGQ
+986 SYDRLKESRQ

-1008 AELTEGLSLED
+1008 AELTKGLSLED

-1056 DRFGYKEAP
+1056 DRFGYKDAP

-1092 NNTPNTPTVSEL
+1092 NNTPNAPTVSEL
-1104 EQKVK
+1104 EQKIK

-1119 AKAVKAEN
+1119 AKAVKVEN
-1127 RSSKEPEKKPSIMEQ
+1127 RNTSEPEKKPSIREQ

-1155 NTKTKHH
+1155 NTKIKNH

>member
-1 MQKITFENHLCMI
+1 MQKITLENRLLMI
-14 DTKTNSFDMQEIEN
+14 DTNTVSFDMQEIEN

-39 LIIGKQYKGNQLI
+39 LIIGEQYKGNDLI

-60 KAGVKAP
+60 KAGAKAP
-67 FDSFIRGWIGTGKGY
+67 FDNFIRGWIGTGKGY
-82 KDSVIHFAP
+82 KDGVIHFAP
-91 PINTHNIDHFNRGFS
+91 PINTHNIDRFNHGFS
-106 TLEMFAAN
+106 TLEMFSAN

-131 PLSDLISQKGEK
+131 PLSDLISQEGEK
-143 FMPYME
+143 AMPYME
-149 KAEEIK
+149 QTEEIK
-155 EVSPIVLT
+155 EVTPIVLT
-163 SENQKDRLKEI
+163 SENRKDRLKEI

-253 RQEME
+253 KQEME

-269 GADGKAVTEEKEITI
+269 GADGKAVTEETEITI

-306 GVNELTGDVSQYEDF
+306 GVNKLTGDVSRYEDF

-339 GSVHGYYHLAEKRI
+339 GSAHGYYHLTEKRI
-353 AVDDN
+353 AIDDN

-389 ENRPNQRTREVEAES
+389 ENHPNQRTREVEAES
-404 VAYTVCQHYGLD
+404 VAYTVCRHYGLD

-471 EKETELALQKEKQE
+471 EKETEPALQEEKQE
-485 AAYLLESGNYLY
+485 AAYLLENGNYFY

-524 PEISIEKARDEI
+524 LEISIEKARDEI
-536 LKMHELSGQD
+536 LKMHELSGQE
-546 LKEISIDD
+546 LKEIPIDD
-554 FEKMQEEASQEKEA
+554 FEKMQEEASQEMDVNV
-568 GIQVR
+568 QVK

-595 PGSATHE
+595 PGSATLE

-623 SFHTKIDALLDTY
+623 SFHEKIDALLDTY

-704 DDPDAVKKLNAK
+704 DDPDAVKKLTAK
-716 LEKLIRAQET
+716 LEKLTKAQET

-738 SLEGCPELDSEA
+738 SLEGCPELDGKA
-750 IEKLKARMEI
+750 IEKLKTRMEI
-760 RGMQDKPYPSWALSN
+760 RGIQDKPYPSWALSN

-788 SLSVNKEELY
+788 SLSVNKDKLY
-798 TGWEFAGGRAEINV
+798 TGWEFAGGKAEINV

-834 ANGFRWSPKALAWQ
+834 ANGFRWSPKASAWQ

-861 ISSIK
+861 VSSIK
-866 PLTGERVIEL
+866 PLSGERVIEL
-876 QRKFRKKGSIEAA
+876 QRNFRKEERKEAQ

-895 ILEEPSEKVSIKNFR
+895 AQEEV
-910 LEAYLVKENGKAQS
+910 A
-924 ELLYTGTKEQCK
+924 
-936 KILDKVQSGKLTN
+936 
-949 GQIKELYAK
+949 
-958 AENTGLEKDT
+958 EKDT
-968 FQIYQLKRGEKT
+968 FQIYQLKRGENT

-986 SYDRLKASGQ
+986 SYDRLKESRQ

-1008 AELTEGLSLED
+1008 AELTKGLSLED

-1056 DRFGYKEAP
+1056 DRFGYKDAP

-1092 NNTPNTPTVSEL
+1092 NNTPNAPTVSEL
-1104 EQKVK
+1104 EQKIK

-1119 AKAVKAEN
+1119 AKAVKVEN
-1127 RSSKEPEKKPSIMEQ
+1127 RNTSEPEKKPSIREQ

-1155 NTKTKHH
+1155 NTKIKNH

>member
-1 MQKITFENHLCMI
+1 
-14 DTKTNSFDMQEIEN
+14 
-28 RRFMYSPDSCE
+28 
-39 LIIGKQYKGNQLI
+39 
-52 ASHAEEHG
+52 
-60 KAGVKAP
+60 
-67 FDSFIRGWIGTGKGY
+67 
-82 KDSVIHFAP
+82 
-91 PINTHNIDHFNRGFS
+91 
-106 TLEMFAAN
+106 
-114 GANSRTIIRG
+114 
-124 FGDRWEQ
+124 
-131 PLSDLISQKGEK
+131 
-143 FMPYME
+143 MPYME
-149 KAEEIK
+149 QTEEIK
-155 EVSPIVLT
+155 EVTPIALT

-198 SRFHHYSFN
+198 SKFHHYSFN

-253 RQEME
+253 KQEME

-295 SQTEGKELPSI
+295 SQTEGKEIPSI
-306 GVNELTGDVSQYEDF
+306 GVDELTGDVSQYEDF
-321 FTALKKASPVP
+321 FTALKKVSPVP
-332 IALEHIE
+332 IALERIE
-339 GSVHGYYHLAEKRI
+339 GSAHGYYHLAEKRI
-353 AVDDN
+353 AIDNN

-377 HDIDLNA
+377 HDIDLNS
-384 PKEEK
+384 PKEAK

-426 GWSSGKELSEL
+426 GWSNGKELYEL

-457 HFKELQRAKENELS
+457 HFKELQRERENELS
-471 EKETELALQKEKQE
+471 EKETELPLQEEKQE
-485 AAYLLESGNYLY
+485 AAYLLENGSYLY

-516 LDGGQLDN
+516 IDGGQLDN

-546 LKEISIDD
+546 LKEISVDD

-568 GIQVR
+568 GIQVK
-573 YYPINEAAA
+573 YYPINEAVA

-595 PGSATHE
+595 PGSATLE

-623 SFHTKIDALLDTY
+623 SFHGKIDALLDTY

-684 KEIQGLLEKIR
+684 KDIQGLLEKIR

-704 DDPDAVKKLNAK
+704 DDPDAVKKLTAK
-716 LEKLIRAQET
+716 LEKLTKTQET

-750 IEKLKARMEI
+750 IEKLKKRMEI
-760 RGMQDKPYPSWALSN
+760 RGIQDKPYPSWALSN

-834 ANGFRWSPKALAWQ
+834 ANGFRWSPKASAWQ

-861 ISSIK
+861 VSSIK
-866 PLTGERVIEL
+866 PLSGERVIEL
-876 QRKFRKKGSIEAA
+876 QRNFRKEERKEAQ

-895 ILEEPSEKVSIKNFR
+895 AQEEV
-910 LEAYLVKENGKAQS
+910 A
-924 ELLYTGTKEQCK
+924 
-936 KILDKVQSGKLTN
+936 
-949 GQIKELYAK
+949 
-958 AENTGLEKDT
+958 EKDT
-968 FQIYQLKRGEKT
+968 FQIYQLKRGENT

-986 SYDRLKASGQ
+986 SYDRLKESRQ
-996 TLNPDHYVKVYE
+996 TLNPDNYVKVYE
-1008 AELTEGLSLED
+1008 AELTKGLSLED

-1035 SLSVSDVVV
+1035 SLSVSDVIV

-1056 DRFGYKEAP
+1056 DRFGYKDAP

-1092 NNTPNTPTVSEL
+1092 NNTPNAPTVSEL
-1104 EQKVK
+1104 EQKIK

-1119 AKAVKAEN
+1119 AKAVKVEN
-1127 RSSKEPEKKPSIMEQ
+1127 RNTSEPEKKPSIREQ

-1155 NTKTKHH
+1155 NTKIKNH

>member
-1 MQKITFENHLCMI
+1 
-14 DTKTNSFDMQEIEN
+14 
-28 RRFMYSPDSCE
+28 
-39 LIIGKQYKGNQLI
+39 
-52 ASHAEEHG
+52 
-60 KAGVKAP
+60 
-67 FDSFIRGWIGTGKGY
+67 
-82 KDSVIHFAP
+82 
-91 PINTHNIDHFNRGFS
+91 
-106 TLEMFAAN
+106 
-114 GANSRTIIRG
+114 
-124 FGDRWEQ
+124 
-131 PLSDLISQKGEK
+131 
-143 FMPYME
+143 
-149 KAEEIK
+149 
-155 EVSPIVLT
+155 
-163 SENQKDRLKEI
+163 
-174 TDRLEQ
+174 
-180 GILEVF
+180 
-186 ESERYKEYLRVM
+186 
-198 SRFHHYSFN
+198 
-207 NTMLIALQ
+207 
-215 KPDASLIAGFS
+215 
-226 AWKNSHGRTVK
+226 
-237 KGEKGIRII
+237 
-246 APAPFKV
+246 
-253 RQEME
+253 
-258 KLDPKTNMPLV
+258 
-269 GADGKAVTEEKEITI
+269 
-284 PAYKVV
+284 
-290 SVFDV
+290 
-295 SQTEGKELPSI
+295 
-306 GVNELTGDVSQYEDF
+306 
-321 FTALKKASPVP
+321 
-332 IALEHIE
+332 
-339 GSVHGYYHLAEKRI
+339 
-353 AVDDN
+353 

-389 ENRPNQRTREVEAES
+389 ENHPNQRTREVEAES
-404 VAYTVCQHYGLD
+404 VAYTVCRHYGLD

-437 KGSLETIR
+437 KGSLEAIR

-457 HFKELQRAKENELS
+457 HFKELQRERENELS
-471 EKETELALQKEKQE
+471 EKEMKSPLQEEKQE

-524 PEISIEKARDEI
+524 LEISIEKARDEI
-536 LKMHELSGQD
+536 LKMHELSGQG
-546 LKEISIDD
+546 LEEILIDD
-554 FEKMQEEASQEKEA
+554 FEKMQEEASQEKDVSV
-568 GIQVR
+568 QVK

-595 PGSATHE
+595 PGSATLE

-623 SFHTKIDALLDTY
+623 SFHGKIDALLDAY

-704 DDPDAVKKLNAK
+704 DDPDAVKKLTAK
-716 LEKLIRAQET
+716 LEKLTKAQES

-750 IEKLKARMEI
+750 IEKLKKRMEI
-760 RGMQDKPYPSWALSN
+760 KGMQDKPYPSWALSN

-798 TGWEFAGGRAEINV
+798 TGWEFAGGKAEINV

-834 ANGFRWSPKALAWQ
+834 ANGFRWSPKASAWQ

-876 QRKFRKKGSIEAA
+876 QRNFRKKSSIEAA
-889 PEYIYK
+889 PEHIHK
-895 ILEEPSEKVSIKNFR
+895 VLEEPSEK
-910 LEAYLVKENGKAQS
+910 
-924 ELLYTGTKEQCK
+924 
-936 KILDKVQSGKLTN
+936 
-949 GQIKELYAK
+949 
-958 AENTGLEKDT
+958 DT
-968 FQIYQLKRGEKT
+968 FRIYQLKRGEDT

-986 SYDRLKASGQ
+986 SYDRLKESGQ
-996 TLNPDHYVKVYE
+996 ILNPDNYVKVYE
-1008 AELTEGLSLED
+1008 AELSKGLSLED

-1051 SAHYV
+1051 TAHYV
-1056 DRFGYKEAP
+1056 DRLGYKEAP
-1065 EFLKPQNYLKHVE
+1065 EFLKPDNYLKTAE
-1078 DIVEQNDNNFDGII
+1078 ISTEQNYNMVDGIM
-1092 NNTPNTPTVSEL
+1092 NNTPPAPTVDEL
-1104 EQKVK
+1104 EQKVR
-1109 AGEAISLTEL
+1109 AGESISLTEL
-1119 AKAVKAEN
+1119 AKAVKAEEH
-1127 RSSKEPEKKPSIMEQ
+1127 RSTDPEKKPSIRAQ

-1149 SEQKKH
+1149 SEHKKH
-1155 NTKTKHH
+1155 NTKTKKS
-1162 ELEV
+1162 

>member
-1 MQKITFENHLCMI
+1 
-14 DTKTNSFDMQEIEN
+14 
-28 RRFMYSPDSCE
+28 
-39 LIIGKQYKGNQLI
+39 
-52 ASHAEEHG
+52 
-60 KAGVKAP
+60 
-67 FDSFIRGWIGTGKGY
+67 
-82 KDSVIHFAP
+82 
-91 PINTHNIDHFNRGFS
+91 
-106 TLEMFAAN
+106 
-114 GANSRTIIRG
+114 
-124 FGDRWEQ
+124 
-131 PLSDLISQKGEK
+131 
-143 FMPYME
+143 MPYME
-149 KAEEIK
+149 QTEEIK
-155 EVSPIVLT
+155 EVTPIALT

-198 SRFHHYSFN
+198 SKFHHYSFN

-215 KPDASLIAGFS
+215 KPDASLIAGFN
-226 AWKNSHGRTVK
+226 AWKNTHGRTVK

-253 RQEME
+253 KQEME

-269 GADGKAVTEEKEITI
+269 GADGNAITEEKEITI

-306 GVNELTGDVSQYEDF
+306 GVDELTGDVSQYEDF

-339 GSVHGYYHLAEKRI
+339 GSAHGYYHLAEKRI
-353 AVDDN
+353 AIDDN

-389 ENRPNQRTREVEAES
+389 ENHPNQRTREVEAES

-457 HFKELQRAKENELS
+457 HFKELQRARENELS
-471 EKETELALQKEKQE
+471 EKETELPLQEEKQE
-485 AAYLLESGNYLY
+485 TSYLLENGNYLY

-536 LKMHELSGQD
+536 LKMHELSGQE
-546 LKEISIDD
+546 LKEIPIDD
-554 FEKMQEEASQEKEA
+554 FEKMQEEASQEKESE
-568 GIQVR
+568 IQVR

-595 PGSATHE
+595 AGSATLE

-623 SFHTKIDALLDTY
+623 SFHEKIDALLDTY

-704 DDPDAVKKLNAK
+704 DDPDAVKKLTAK
-716 LEKLIRAQET
+716 LEKLTKAQET

-738 SLEGCPELDSEA
+738 SLEGCPELDGKA
-750 IEKLKARMEI
+750 IEKLKKGMEI
-760 RGMQDKPYPSWALSN
+760 RGIQDKPYPSWALSN

-834 ANGFRWSPKALAWQ
+834 ANGFRWSPKASAWQ

-866 PLTGERVIEL
+866 PLSGERVIEL
-876 QRKFRKKGSIEAA
+876 QRNFRKEERKEAQ

-895 ILEEPSEKVSIKNFR
+895 AQEEV
-910 LEAYLVKENGKAQS
+910 A
-924 ELLYTGTKEQCK
+924 
-936 KILDKVQSGKLTN
+936 
-949 GQIKELYAK
+949 
-958 AENTGLEKDT
+958 EKDT
-968 FQIYQLKRGEKT
+968 FQIYQLKRSENT

-986 SYDRLKASGQ
+986 SYDRLKESGQ

-1008 AELTEGLSLED
+1008 AELTKGLSLED
-1019 IYTRFNI
+1019 IYSRFNI

-1056 DRFGYKEAP
+1056 DRFGYKDAP

-1092 NNTPNTPTVSEL
+1092 NNTPNAPTVSEL
-1104 EQKVK
+1104 EQKIK

-1119 AKAVKAEN
+1119 AKAVKVEN
-1127 RSSKEPEKKPSIMEQ
+1127 RNTSEPEKKPSIREQ

-1155 NTKTKHH
+1155 NTKIKNH

>member
-1 MQKITFENHLCMI
+1 
-14 DTKTNSFDMQEIEN
+14 
-28 RRFMYSPDSCE
+28 
-39 LIIGKQYKGNQLI
+39 
-52 ASHAEEHG
+52 
-60 KAGVKAP
+60 
-67 FDSFIRGWIGTGKGY
+67 
-82 KDSVIHFAP
+82 
-91 PINTHNIDHFNRGFS
+91 
-106 TLEMFAAN
+106 
-114 GANSRTIIRG
+114 
-124 FGDRWEQ
+124 
-131 PLSDLISQKGEK
+131 
-143 FMPYME
+143 MPYME
-149 KAEEIK
+149 QTEEIK
-155 EVSPIVLT
+155 EVTPIVLT

-198 SRFHHYSFN
+198 SKFHHYSFN

-253 RQEME
+253 KQEME
-258 KLDPKTNMPLV
+258 KLDPKTNMPLI

-295 SQTEGKELPSI
+295 SQTEGKEIPSI
-306 GVNELTGDVSQYEDF
+306 GVDELTGDVSQYEDF

-339 GSVHGYYHLAEKRI
+339 GSAHGYYHLAEKRI
-353 AVDDN
+353 AIDDN

-389 ENRPNQRTREVEAES
+389 ENHPNQRTREVEAES

-457 HFKELQRAKENELS
+457 HFKELQRARENELS
-471 EKETELALQKEKQE
+471 EKETEPALQEEKQE
-485 AAYLLESGNYLY
+485 TAYLLENGNYLY

-536 LKMHELSGQD
+536 LKMHELSGQE
-546 LKEISIDD
+546 LKEIPIDD
-554 FEKMQEEASQEKEA
+554 FEKMQEEASQEMDVSV
-568 GIQVR
+568 QVK
-573 YYPINEAAA
+573 YYPIHEAAA

-595 PGSATHE
+595 PGSATLE

-612 IAENQKKRVDP
+612 IAENQKKRVDQ
-623 SFHTKIDALLDTY
+623 SFHEKIDALLDTY

-704 DDPDAVKKLNAK
+704 DDPDAVKKLTAK
-716 LEKLIRAQET
+716 LEKLTKAQET

-738 SLEGCPELDSEA
+738 SLEGCPELDGKA
-750 IEKLKARMEI
+750 IEKLKKGMEI
-760 RGMQDKPYPSWALSN
+760 RGIQDKPYPSWALSN

-834 ANGFRWSPKALAWQ
+834 ANGFRWSPKASAWQ
-848 RQLNSNAIYAADA
+848 RQLNSNAIYASDA

-866 PLTGERVIEL
+866 PLSGERVIEL
-876 QRKFRKKGSIEAA
+876 QRNFRKEERKEAQ

-895 ILEEPSEKVSIKNFR
+895 AQEEV
-910 LEAYLVKENGKAQS
+910 A
-924 ELLYTGTKEQCK
+924 
-936 KILDKVQSGKLTN
+936 
-949 GQIKELYAK
+949 
-958 AENTGLEKDT
+958 EKDT
-968 FQIYQLKRGEKT
+968 FQIYQLKRGENT

-986 SYDRLKASGQ
+986 SYDRLKESGQ

-1008 AELTEGLSLED
+1008 AELTKGLSLED
-1019 IYTRFNI
+1019 IYSRFNI

-1056 DRFGYKEAP
+1056 DRFGYKDAP

-1092 NNTPNTPTVSEL
+1092 NNTPNAPTVSEL
-1104 EQKVK
+1104 EQKIK

-1119 AKAVKAEN
+1119 AKAVKVEN
-1127 RSSKEPEKKPSIMEQ
+1127 RNTSEPEKKPSIREQ

-1155 NTKTKHH
+1155 NTKIKKH

>member
-1 MQKITFENHLCMI
+1 
-14 DTKTNSFDMQEIEN
+14 
-28 RRFMYSPDSCE
+28 
-39 LIIGKQYKGNQLI
+39 
-52 ASHAEEHG
+52 
-60 KAGVKAP
+60 
-67 FDSFIRGWIGTGKGY
+67 
-82 KDSVIHFAP
+82 
-91 PINTHNIDHFNRGFS
+91 
-106 TLEMFAAN
+106 
-114 GANSRTIIRG
+114 
-124 FGDRWEQ
+124 
-131 PLSDLISQKGEK
+131 
-143 FMPYME
+143 MPYME
-149 KAEEIK
+149 QTEEIK
-155 EVSPIVLT
+155 EVTPIVLT

-198 SRFHHYSFN
+198 SKFHHYSFN

-226 AWKNSHGRTVK
+226 AWKNTHGRTVK

-253 RQEME
+253 KQEME

-269 GADGKAVTEEKEITI
+269 GADGNAIIEEKEITI

-306 GVNELTGDVSQYEDF
+306 GVDELTGDVSQYEDF

-339 GSVHGYYHLAEKRI
+339 GSAHGYYHLAEKRI
-353 AVDDN
+353 AIDDN

-389 ENRPNQRTREVEAES
+389 ENHPNQRTREVEAES
-404 VAYTVCQHYGLD
+404 IAYTVCQHYGLD

-457 HFKELQRAKENELS
+457 HFKELQRARENELS
-471 EKETELALQKEKQE
+471 EKETELPLQEEKQE
-485 AAYLLESGNYLY
+485 TAYLLENGNYLY

-536 LKMHELSGQD
+536 LKMHELSGQG
-546 LKEISIDD
+546 LTELSIDD
-554 FEKMQEEASQEKEA
+554 FEKMQEEASQEKESE
-568 GIQVR
+568 IQVR

-595 PGSATHE
+595 AGSATLE

-623 SFHTKIDALLDTY
+623 SFHGKIDALLDTY
-636 SKKLAANMNNGFAID
+636 SRKLAENMNSGFAID
-651 SRVPSVLI
+651 ARVPSVLI
-659 AGGSNFPTRKKEKQN
+659 AGGSNFPVRKKEKQN
-674 AARDKNYGEW
+674 AARDKNYKEW
-684 KEIQGLLEKIR
+684 KDIQGLLEKIR

-716 LEKLIRAQET
+716 LEKLTKAQET

-738 SLEGCPELDSEA
+738 TLESCPELDSEA
-750 IEKLKARMEI
+750 TQKLKARMEI
-760 RGMQDKPYPSWALSN
+760 RGVQDKPYPTWALSN
-775 NNAEIRRIKERIQ
+775 NNAEIRRIKDRIQ

-798 TGWEFAGGRAEINV
+798 TGWEFAGGKAEINV

-834 ANGFRWSPKALAWQ
+834 ANGFRWSPKASAWQ

-861 ISSIK
+861 VSSIK
-866 PLTGERVIEL
+866 PLSGERVIEL
-876 QRKFRKKGSIEAA
+876 QRNFRKEERKEAQ

-895 ILEEPSEKVSIKNFR
+895 AQEEV
-910 LEAYLVKENGKAQS
+910 A
-924 ELLYTGTKEQCK
+924 
-936 KILDKVQSGKLTN
+936 
-949 GQIKELYAK
+949 
-958 AENTGLEKDT
+958 EKDT
-968 FQIYQLKRGEKT
+968 FQIYQLKRGENT

-986 SYDRLKASGQ
+986 SYDRLKESGQ

-1008 AELTEGLSLED
+1008 AELTKGLSLED

-1056 DRFGYKEAP
+1056 DRFGYKDAP

-1092 NNTPNTPTVSEL
+1092 NNTPNAPTVSEL
-1104 EQKVK
+1104 EQKIK

-1119 AKAVKAEN
+1119 AKAVKVEN
-1127 RSSKEPEKKPSIMEQ
+1127 RNTSEPEKKPSIREQ

-1155 NTKTKHH
+1155 NTKIKNH

>member
-1 MQKITFENHLCMI
+1 
-14 DTKTNSFDMQEIEN
+14 
-28 RRFMYSPDSCE
+28 
-39 LIIGKQYKGNQLI
+39 
-52 ASHAEEHG
+52 
-60 KAGVKAP
+60 
-67 FDSFIRGWIGTGKGY
+67 
-82 KDSVIHFAP
+82 
-91 PINTHNIDHFNRGFS
+91 
-106 TLEMFAAN
+106 
-114 GANSRTIIRG
+114 
-124 FGDRWEQ
+124 
-131 PLSDLISQKGEK
+131 
-143 FMPYME
+143 MPYME

-155 EVSPIVLT
+155 DVSPIVLT

-198 SRFHHYSFN
+198 SKFHHYSFN

-226 AWKNSHGRTVK
+226 AWKNTHGRTVK

-253 RQEME
+253 KQEME

-269 GADGKAVTEEKEITI
+269 GVDGNAITEEKEITI

-306 GVNELTGDVSQYEDF
+306 GVDELTGDVSQYEDF

-389 ENRPNQRTREVEAES
+389 ENHPNQRTREVEAES
-404 VAYTVCQHYGLD
+404 IAYTVCQHYGLD

-445 LAASELIDSIDG
+445 LAASELIDNIDG
-457 HFKELQRAKENELS
+457 HFKELQRARENELS
-471 EKETELALQKEKQE
+471 EKETEPALQEEKQE
-485 AAYLLESGNYLY
+485 TAYLLENGNYLY

-524 PEISIEKARDEI
+524 PEISVEKARDEI
-536 LKMHELSGQD
+536 LKMHELSGQG
-546 LKEISIDD
+546 LTEISIDD
-554 FEKMQEEASQEKEA
+554 FEKMQEEASQEKESE
-568 GIQVR
+568 IQVR

-595 PGSATHE
+595 AGSATLE

-623 SFHTKIDALLDTY
+623 SFHGKIDALLDTY
-636 SKKLAANMNNGFAID
+636 SRKLAANMNNGFAID
-651 SRVPSVLI
+651 ARVPSVLI
-659 AGGSNFPTRKKEKQN
+659 AGGSNFPVRKKEKQN
-674 AARDKNYGEW
+674 AARDKNYKEW
-684 KEIQGLLEKIR
+684 KDIQGLLEKIR

-704 DDPDAVKKLNAK
+704 DDPDAVKKLTAK
-716 LEKLIRAQET
+716 LEKLTKTQET

-750 IEKLKARMEI
+750 IEKLKKRMEI
-760 RGMQDKPYPSWALSN
+760 RGIQDKPYPSWALSN

-834 ANGFRWSPKALAWQ
+834 ANGFRWSPKASAWQ

-861 ISSIK
+861 VSSIK
-866 PLTGERVIEL
+866 PLSGERVIEL
-876 QRKFRKKGSIEAA
+876 QRNFRKEERKEAQ

-895 ILEEPSEKVSIKNFR
+895 AQEEV
-910 LEAYLVKENGKAQS
+910 A
-924 ELLYTGTKEQCK
+924 
-936 KILDKVQSGKLTN
+936 
-949 GQIKELYAK
+949 
-958 AENTGLEKDT
+958 EKDT
-968 FQIYQLKRGEKT
+968 FQIYQLKRGENT

-986 SYDRLKASGQ
+986 SYDRLKESRQ
-996 TLNPDHYVKVYE
+996 TLNPDNYVKVYE
-1008 AELTEGLSLED
+1008 AELTKGLSLED

-1035 SLSVSDVVV
+1035 SLSVSDVIV

-1056 DRFGYKEAP
+1056 DRFGYKNAP

-1092 NNTPNTPTVSEL
+1092 NNTPNAPTVSEL
-1104 EQKVK
+1104 EQKIK

-1119 AKAVKAEN
+1119 AKAVKVEN
-1127 RSSKEPEKKPSIMEQ
+1127 RNTSEPEKKPSIREQ

-1155 NTKTKHH
+1155 NTKIKNH

>member
-1 MQKITFENHLCMI
+1 
-14 DTKTNSFDMQEIEN
+14 
-28 RRFMYSPDSCE
+28 
-39 LIIGKQYKGNQLI
+39 
-52 ASHAEEHG
+52 
-60 KAGVKAP
+60 
-67 FDSFIRGWIGTGKGY
+67 
-82 KDSVIHFAP
+82 
-91 PINTHNIDHFNRGFS
+91 
-106 TLEMFAAN
+106 
-114 GANSRTIIRG
+114 
-124 FGDRWEQ
+124 
-131 PLSDLISQKGEK
+131 
-143 FMPYME
+143 MPYME

-155 EVSPIVLT
+155 DVSPIVLT

-198 SRFHHYSFN
+198 SKFHHYSFN

-226 AWKNSHGRTVK
+226 AWKNTHGRTVK

-253 RQEME
+253 KQEME

-269 GADGKAVTEEKEITI
+269 GADGNAITEEKEITI

-306 GVNELTGDVSQYEDF
+306 GVDELTGDVSQYEDF

-339 GSVHGYYHLAEKRI
+339 GSAHGYYHLAEKKI
-353 AVDDN
+353 AIDDN

-404 VAYTVCQHYGLD
+404 VAYTVCRHYGLD

-457 HFKELQRAKENELS
+457 HFKELQRARENELS
-471 EKETELALQKEKQE
+471 EKETELPLQEEKQE
-485 AAYLLESGNYLY
+485 TAYLLENGNYLY

-536 LKMHELSGQD
+536 LKMHELSGQG
-546 LKEISIDD
+546 LTELSIDD
-554 FEKMQEEASQEKEA
+554 FEKMQEEASQEKESE
-568 GIQVR
+568 IQVR

-595 PGSATHE
+595 AGSATLE
-602 YKSLVDQAAE
+602 YKSLVDQATE
-612 IAENQKKRVDP
+612 IAEKQKKRVDP
-623 SFHTKIDALLDTY
+623 SFHGKIDALLDTY
-636 SKKLAANMNNGFAID
+636 SRKLAANMNNGFAID
-651 SRVPSVLI
+651 ARVPSVLI
-659 AGGSNFPTRKKEKQN
+659 AGGSNFPVRKKEKQN
-674 AARDKNYGEW
+674 AARDKNYKEW
-684 KEIQGLLEKIR
+684 KDIQGLLEKIR

-716 LEKLIRAQET
+716 LEKLTKAQET

-738 SLEGCPELDSEA
+738 TLESCPELDSEA
-750 IEKLKARMEI
+750 TQKLKARMEI
-760 RGMQDKPYPSWALSN
+760 RGVQDKPYPTWALSN
-775 NNAEIRRIKERIQ
+775 NNAEIRRIKDRIQ
-788 SLSVNKEELY
+788 SLSVNKDKLY

-812 KDNRLQLFFD
+812 KDNRLQLFFE

-834 ANGFRWSPKALAWQ
+834 SNGFRWSPKALAWQ
-848 RQLNSNAIYAADA
+848 RQLTSNAIYAADA

-866 PLTGERVIEL
+866 PLSGERIIEL
-876 QRKFRKKGSIEAA
+876 QRNFRKENKIETT

-895 ILEEPSEKVSIKNFR
+895 VLEEPSEKDSVKNCR
-910 LEAYLVKENGKAQS
+910 LEAYIVKENGKTES
-924 ELLYTGTKEQCK
+924 ELLYAGTKEQCK
-936 KILDKVQSGKLTN
+936 ELLDEVQSGKLTRE
-949 GQIKELYAK
+949 QIKELYAK
-958 AENTGLEKDT
+958 AENTTPEKDT
-968 FQIYQLKRGEKT
+968 FRIYQLKRGEDT

-986 SYDRLKASGQ
+986 SYDRLKESGQ
-996 TLNPDHYVKVYE
+996 ILNPDNYVKVYE
-1008 AELTEGLSLED
+1008 AELSKGLSLED

-1051 SAHYV
+1051 TAHYV

-1065 EFLKPQNYLKHVE
+1065 EFLKLDNYLKTAE
-1078 DIVEQNDNNFDGII
+1078 ISTEQNYNMVDGIM
-1092 NNTPNTPTVSEL
+1092 NNTPPVPTVDEL

-1109 AGEAISLTEL
+1109 AGESISLTEL
-1119 AKAVKAEN
+1119 AKAVKVEN
-1127 RSSKEPEKKPSIMEQ
+1127 RNTSEREKKPSIREQ

-1155 NTKTKHH
+1155 NTKIKNH

>member
-1 MQKITFENHLCMI
+1 
-14 DTKTNSFDMQEIEN
+14 
-28 RRFMYSPDSCE
+28 
-39 LIIGKQYKGNQLI
+39 
-52 ASHAEEHG
+52 
-60 KAGVKAP
+60 
-67 FDSFIRGWIGTGKGY
+67 
-82 KDSVIHFAP
+82 
-91 PINTHNIDHFNRGFS
+91 
-106 TLEMFAAN
+106 
-114 GANSRTIIRG
+114 
-124 FGDRWEQ
+124 
-131 PLSDLISQKGEK
+131 
-143 FMPYME
+143 MPYME
-149 KAEEIK
+149 QTEEIK
-155 EVSPIVLT
+155 EVTPIALT

-174 TDRLEQ
+174 TNRLEQ

-198 SRFHHYSFN
+198 SKFHHYSFN

-253 RQEME
+253 KQEME
-258 KLDPKTNMPLV
+258 KLDPKTNMPLI

-295 SQTEGKELPSI
+295 SQTEGKEIPSI
-306 GVNELTGDVSQYEDF
+306 GVDELTGDVSQYEDF

-339 GSVHGYYHLAEKRI
+339 GSAHGYYHLAEKRI
-353 AVDDN
+353 AIDDN

-389 ENRPNQRTREVEAES
+389 ENHPNQRTREVEAES
-404 VAYTVCQHYGLD
+404 VAYTVCRHYGLD

-457 HFKELQRAKENELS
+457 HFKELQRARENELS
-471 EKETELALQKEKQE
+471 EKETELPLQEEKQE
-485 AAYLLESGNYLY
+485 TSYLLENGNYLY

-536 LKMHELSGQD
+536 LKMHELSGQE
-546 LKEISIDD
+546 LKEIPIDD
-554 FEKMQEEASQEKEA
+554 FEKMQEEASQEKESE
-568 GIQVR
+568 IQVR
-573 YYPINEAAA
+573 YYPINEATA

-623 SFHTKIDALLDTY
+623 SFHEKIDALLDTY

-704 DDPDAVKKLNAK
+704 DDPDAVKKLTAK
-716 LEKLIRAQET
+716 LEKLTKAQET

-738 SLEGCPELDSEA
+738 SLEGCPELDGKA
-750 IEKLKARMEI
+750 IEKLKKGMEI
-760 RGMQDKPYPSWALSN
+760 RGIQDKPYPSWALSN

-834 ANGFRWSPKALAWQ
+834 ANGFRWSPKASAWQ

-861 ISSIK
+861 VSSIK
-866 PLTGERVIEL
+866 PLSGERVIEL
-876 QRKFRKKGSIEAA
+876 QRNFRKEERKEAQ

-895 ILEEPSEKVSIKNFR
+895 AQEEV
-910 LEAYLVKENGKAQS
+910 A
-924 ELLYTGTKEQCK
+924 
-936 KILDKVQSGKLTN
+936 
-949 GQIKELYAK
+949 
-958 AENTGLEKDT
+958 EKDT
-968 FQIYQLKRGEKT
+968 FQIYQLKRGENT

-986 SYDRLKASGQ
+986 SYDRLKESGQ

-1008 AELTEGLSLED
+1008 AELTKGLSLED
-1019 IYTRFNI
+1019 IYSRFNI

-1056 DRFGYKEAP
+1056 DRFGYKDAP

-1092 NNTPNTPTVSEL
+1092 NNTPNAPTVSEL
-1104 EQKVK
+1104 EQKIK

-1119 AKAVKAEN
+1119 AKAVKVEN
-1127 RSSKEPEKKPSIMEQ
+1127 RNTSEPEKKPSIREQ

-1155 NTKTKHH
+1155 NTKIKNH

>member
-1 MQKITFENHLCMI
+1 MQKITLENRLLMI
-14 DTKTNSFDMQEIEN
+14 DTNTVSFDMQEIEN

-39 LIIGKQYKGNQLI
+39 LIIGEQYKGNDLI
-52 ASHAEEHG
+52 VSHAEEHG
-60 KAGVKAP
+60 KAGAKAP
-67 FDSFIRGWIGTGKGY
+67 FDNFIRGWIGTGKGY
-82 KDSVIHFAP
+82 KDGVIHFAP
-91 PINTHNIDHFNRGFS
+91 PINTHNIDRFNHGFS
-106 TLEMFAAN
+106 TLEMFSAN

-131 PLSDLISQKGEK
+131 PLSDLISQEGEK
-143 FMPYME
+143 AMPYM
-149 KAEEIK
+149 KQTEEIK
-155 EVSPIVLT
+155 EVTPIVLT

-186 ESERYKEYLRVM
+186 ESERYKEYLRVI
-198 SRFHHYSFN
+198 SKFHHYSFN

-253 RQEME
+253 KQEME
-258 KLDPKTNMPLV
+258 KLDPKTNMPV
-269 GADGKAVTEEKEITI
+269 MGADGKAVTEEREITI

-339 GSVHGYYHLAEKRI
+339 GSAHGYYHLAEKRI
-353 AVDDN
+353 AIDDN

-389 ENRPNQRTREVEAES
+389 ENHPNQRTREVEAES
-404 VAYTVCQHYGLD
+404 VAYTVCRHYGLD

-437 KGSLETIR
+437 KGSLEAIR

-457 HFKELQRAKENELS
+457 HFKELQRERENELS
-471 EKETELALQKEKQE
+471 EKEMKSPLQEEKQE

-497 IQTCETGYDYTLY
+497 IQTCKTGYDYTLY

-536 LKMHELSGQD
+536 LKMHELSGQG
-546 LKEISIDD
+546 LEEILIDD
-554 FEKMQEEASQEKEA
+554 FEKMQEEASQEKDVSV
-568 GIQVR
+568 QVK

-595 PGSATHE
+595 TGSATLE

-623 SFHTKIDALLDTY
+623 SFHEKIDALLDTY
-636 SKKLAANMNNGFAID
+636 SKKLAVNMNNGFAID

-704 DDPDAVKKLNAK
+704 DDPDAVKKLTAK
-716 LEKLIRAQET
+716 LEKLTKAQET

-738 SLEGCPELDSEA
+738 SLEGCPELDGKA
-750 IEKLKARMEI
+750 IEKLKTRMEI
-760 RGMQDKPYPSWALSN
+760 RGIQDKPYPSWALSN

-788 SLSVNKEELY
+788 SLSVNKDKLY
-798 TGWEFAGGRAEINV
+798 TGWEFAGGKAEINV

-834 ANGFRWSPKALAWQ
+834 ANGFRWSPKASAWQ

-861 ISSIK
+861 VSSIK
-866 PLTGERVIEL
+866 PLSGERVIEL
-876 QRKFRKKGSIEAA
+876 QRNFRKEERKEAQ

-895 ILEEPSEKVSIKNFR
+895 AQEEV
-910 LEAYLVKENGKAQS
+910 A
-924 ELLYTGTKEQCK
+924 
-936 KILDKVQSGKLTN
+936 
-949 GQIKELYAK
+949 
-958 AENTGLEKDT
+958 EKDT
-968 FQIYQLKRGEKT
+968 FQIYQLKRGENT

-986 SYDRLKASGQ
+986 SYDRLKESRQ

-1008 AELTEGLSLED
+1008 AELTKGLSLED

-1056 DRFGYKEAP
+1056 DRFGYKDAP

-1092 NNTPNTPTVSEL
+1092 NNTPNAPTVSEL
-1104 EQKVK
+1104 EQKIK

-1119 AKAVKAEN
+1119 AKAVKVEN
-1127 RSSKEPEKKPSIMEQ
+1127 RNTSEPEKKPSIREQ

-1155 NTKTKHH
+1155 NTKIKNH

>member
-1 MQKITFENHLCMI
+1 
-14 DTKTNSFDMQEIEN
+14 
-28 RRFMYSPDSCE
+28 
-39 LIIGKQYKGNQLI
+39 
-52 ASHAEEHG
+52 
-60 KAGVKAP
+60 
-67 FDSFIRGWIGTGKGY
+67 
-82 KDSVIHFAP
+82 
-91 PINTHNIDHFNRGFS
+91 
-106 TLEMFAAN
+106 
-114 GANSRTIIRG
+114 
-124 FGDRWEQ
+124 
-131 PLSDLISQKGEK
+131 
-143 FMPYME
+143 MPYME
-149 KAEEIK
+149 KTEITEETK
-155 EVSPIVLT
+155 EVQPIVLT

-186 ESERYKEYLRVM
+186 ESERYKEYLRVI
-198 SRFHHYSFN
+198 SKFHHYSFN

-253 RQEME
+253 KQEME
-258 KLDPKTNMPLV
+258 KLDPKTNMPV
-269 GADGKAVTEEKEITI
+269 MGADGKAVTEEREITI

-295 SQTEGKELPSI
+295 SQTEGKEIPSI

-339 GSVHGYYHLAEKRI
+339 GSAHGYYHLAEKRI
-353 AVDDN
+353 AIDDN

-377 HDIDLNA
+377 YDIDLNA
-384 PKEEK
+384 PKEK
-389 ENRPNQRTREVEAES
+389 QENRLDQRTREVEAES
-404 VAYTVCQHYGLD
+404 IAYTVCRHYGLD

-445 LAASELIDSIDG
+445 LAASELIDSIDE
-457 HFKELQRAKENELS
+457 HFKELQRTKENELT
-471 EKETELALQKEKQE
+471 EKEAEPSLQEEK
-485 AAYLLESGNYLY
+485 
-497 IQTCETGYDYTLY
+497 
-510 QPDFTD
+510 
-516 LDGGQLDN
+516 
-524 PEISIEKARDEI
+524 
-536 LKMHELSGQD
+536 
-546 LKEISIDD
+546 
-554 FEKMQEEASQEKEA
+554 QEEASQERDA
-568 GIQVR
+568 GTQVR
-573 YYPINEAAA
+573 YYPINEASA
-582 KRAKEMNSFSDYT
+582 KRAKEMNSFAGYT
-595 PGSATHE
+595 PGSATLE

-623 SFHTKIDALLDTY
+623 SFHNKIDALLDTY

-651 SRVPSVLI
+651 ARVPSVLI

-716 LEKLIRAQET
+716 LEKLTKAQET

-760 RGMQDKPYPSWALSN
+760 RGVHDKPYPSWTLSN
-775 NNAEIRRIKERIQ
+775 NNSEIRRIKDRIQ

-834 ANGFRWSPKALAWQ
+834 ANGFRWSPKASAWQ

-861 ISSIK
+861 VSSIK

-876 QRKFRKKGSIEAA
+876 QRNFRKKDSIKAA

-895 ILEEPSEKVSIKNFR
+895 VLEDPAEKDSMKNFR
-910 LEAYLVKENGKAQS
+910 LEAYIVKENGKAQS
-924 ELLYTGTKEQCK
+924 ELLYGGTKEQCK
-936 KILDKVQSGKLTN
+936 KLLDEVQSGKLTN

-958 AENTGLEKDT
+958 AENSEPEKDT
-968 FQIYQLKRGEKT
+968 FRIYQLKRGEKT

-986 SYDRLKASGQ
+986 SYDRLKESGQ
-996 TLNPDHYVKVYE
+996 VLNTDNYVKVYE
-1008 AELTEGLSLED
+1008 AELTNGLSLED

-1056 DRFGYKEAP
+1056 DRFGYKDAP

-1092 NNTPNTPTVSEL
+1092 NNTPNAPTVSEL
-1104 EQKVK
+1104 EQKIK

-1127 RSSKEPEKKPSIMEQ
+1127 RSTGEPQKKPSIREQ

-1155 NTKTKHH
+1155 NTKIKNH

>member
-39 LIIGKQYKGNQLI
+39 LIIGEQYKGNDLI

-60 KAGVKAP
+60 KAGAKAP
-67 FDSFIRGWIGTGKGY
+67 FDNFIRGWIGTGKGY
-82 KDSVIHFAP
+82 KDGVIHFAP
-91 PINTHNIDHFNRGFS
+91 PINTHNIDRFNHGFS
-106 TLEMFAAN
+106 TLEMFSAN

-131 PLSDLISQKGEK
+131 PLSDLISQEGEK
-143 FMPYME
+143 AMPYME
-149 KAEEIK
+149 QTEEIK
-155 EVSPIVLT
+155 EVTPIVLT

-253 RQEME
+253 KQEME
-258 KLDPKTNMPLV
+258 KLDPKTNMPV
-269 GADGKAVTEEKEITI
+269 MGADGKAVTEETEITI

-306 GVNELTGDVSQYEDF
+306 GLNELTGDVSQYEDF

-332 IALEHIE
+332 IALEHID
-339 GSVHGYYHLAEKRI
+339 GSAHGYYHLAEKRI
-353 AVDDN
+353 AIDDN

-389 ENRPNQRTREVEAES
+389 ENHPNQRTREVEAES
-404 VAYTVCQHYGLD
+404 VAYTVCRHYGLD

-437 KGSLETIR
+437 KGSLEAIR

-457 HFKELQRAKENELS
+457 HFKELQRERENELS
-471 EKETELALQKEKQE
+471 EKEMKSPLQEEKQE

-536 LKMHELSGQD
+536 LKMHELSGQG
-546 LKEISIDD
+546 LEEILIDD
-554 FEKMQEEASQEKEA
+554 FEKMQEEASQEKDVSV
-568 GIQVR
+568 QVK

-595 PGSATHE
+595 PGSATLE

-623 SFHTKIDALLDTY
+623 SFHGKIDALFDTY

-684 KEIQGLLEKIR
+684 KDIQGLLEKIR

-716 LEKLIRAQET
+716 LEKLTKEQET
-726 MKAVNAYYRKHK
+726 MKAINAYYRKHK

-760 RGMQDKPYPSWALSN
+760 RGIQDKPYPTWALSN
-775 NNAEIRRIKERIQ
+775 NNTEIRRIKERIQ
-788 SLSVNKEELY
+788 SLSVNKDKLY
-798 TGWEFAGGRAEINV
+798 TGWEFAGGKAEINV

-834 ANGFRWSPKALAWQ
+834 ANGFRWSPKASAWQ

-861 ISSIK
+861 VSSIK
-866 PLTGERVIEL
+866 PLSGERVIEL
-876 QRKFRKKGSIEAA
+876 QRNFRKEERKEAQ

-895 ILEEPSEKVSIKNFR
+895 AQEEV
-910 LEAYLVKENGKAQS
+910 A
-924 ELLYTGTKEQCK
+924 
-936 KILDKVQSGKLTN
+936 
-949 GQIKELYAK
+949 
-958 AENTGLEKDT
+958 EKDT
-968 FQIYQLKRGEKT
+968 FQIYQLKRGENT

-986 SYDRLKASGQ
+986 SYDRLKESRQ

-1008 AELTEGLSLED
+1008 AELTKGLSLED

-1056 DRFGYKEAP
+1056 DRFGYKDAP

-1092 NNTPNTPTVSEL
+1092 NNTPNAPTVSEL
-1104 EQKVK
+1104 EQKIK

-1119 AKAVKAEN
+1119 AKAVKVEN
-1127 RSSKEPEKKPSIMEQ
+1127 RNTSEPEKKPSIREQ

-1155 NTKTKHH
+1155 NTKIKNH
-1162 ELEV
+1162 ELEVYHESFYS

>member
-1 MQKITFENHLCMI
+1 
-14 DTKTNSFDMQEIEN
+14 
-28 RRFMYSPDSCE
+28 
-39 LIIGKQYKGNQLI
+39 
-52 ASHAEEHG
+52 
-60 KAGVKAP
+60 
-67 FDSFIRGWIGTGKGY
+67 
-82 KDSVIHFAP
+82 
-91 PINTHNIDHFNRGFS
+91 
-106 TLEMFAAN
+106 
-114 GANSRTIIRG
+114 
-124 FGDRWEQ
+124 
-131 PLSDLISQKGEK
+131 
-143 FMPYME
+143 MPYMG
-149 KAEEIK
+149 KAEETK
-155 EVSPIVLT
+155 EVQPIVLT

-198 SRFHHYSFN
+198 SKFHHYSFN

-226 AWKNSHGRTVK
+226 AWKNTHGRTVK

-253 RQEME
+253 KQEME

-269 GADGKAVTEEKEITI
+269 GADGNAITEEKEITI

-339 GSVHGYYHLAEKRI
+339 GSAHGYYHLAEKRI
-353 AVDDN
+353 AIDDN

-389 ENRPNQRTREVEAES
+389 ENRPNRRTREVEAES

-426 GWSSGKELSEL
+426 GWISGKELSEL

-457 HFKELQRAKENELS
+457 HFKELQRARENELS
-471 EKETELALQKEKQE
+471 GKEDVPTLQEEKQE
-485 AAYLLESGNYLY
+485 TAYLLENGNYLY

-524 PEISIEKARDEI
+524 PEISVEKARDEI
-536 LKMHELSGQD
+536 LKMHELSGQG
-546 LKEISIDD
+546 LTELSIDD
-554 FEKMQEEASQEKEA
+554 FEKMLEEASQEKESE
-568 GIQVR
+568 IQVR

-595 PGSATHE
+595 AGSATLE

-623 SFHTKIDALLDTY
+623 SFHGKIDALLDSY
-636 SKKLAANMNNGFAID
+636 SRKLAENMNSGFAID
-651 SRVPSVLI
+651 ARVPSVLI
-659 AGGSNFPTRKKEKQN
+659 AGGSNFPVRKKEKQN
-674 AARDKNYGEW
+674 AARDKNYKEW
-684 KEIQGLLEKIR
+684 KDIQGLLEKIR

-704 DDPDAVKKLNAK
+704 DDPDAVKKLNVK
-716 LEKLIRAQET
+716 LEKLTKAQET

-738 SLEGCPELDSEA
+738 SLKGCPELDSEA
-750 IEKLKARMEI
+750 IQKLKARMEI
-760 RGMQDKPYPSWALSN
+760 RGVQDKPYPSWALSN
-775 NNAEIRRIKERIQ
+775 NSAEIRRIKARIQ
-788 SLSVNKEELY
+788 SLSVNKEELF
-798 TGWEFAGGRAEINV
+798 TGWEFAGGKAEINV

-822 DKPDGKIRDELK
+822 EKPDSEIRDKLK
-834 ANGFRWSPKALAWQ
+834 ANGFRWSPKASAWQ
-848 RQLNSNAIYAADA
+848 RQLNSNAMYAADA

-876 QRKFRKKGSIEAA
+876 QRNFRMEDKKEAA

-895 ILEEPSEKVSIKNFR
+895 VREDPEKEDKKENCY
-910 LEAYLVKENGKAQS
+910 LEAYLVKENGKTS
-924 ELLYTGTKEQCK
+924 CEILYSGTKERCK
-936 KILDKVQSGKLTN
+936 ELLDEVHSGKLTN
-949 GQIKELYAK
+949 GQIKELHAN
-958 AENTGLEKDT
+958 AENTGSEKDT
-968 FQIYQLKRGEKT
+968 FRIYQLKRGEKT

-986 SYDRLKASGQ
+986 SYECLKESGQ
-996 TLNPDHYVKVYE
+996 VLNPENYVKVYE
-1008 AELTEGLSLED
+1008 AELTKGLSLED
-1019 IYTRFNI
+1019 IYTRFNV

-1035 SLSVSDVVV
+1035 SLSISDVVV

-1051 SAHYV
+1051 TAHYV
-1056 DRFGYKEAP
+1056 DRFGYREAP
-1065 EFLKPQNYLKHVE
+1065 EFLKPDNYLKAAE
-1078 DIVEQNDNNFDGII
+1078 QSTEQNYNMIDGIV
-1092 NNTPNTPTVSEL
+1092 NNTPPAPTVDEL

-1109 AGEAISLTEL
+1109 AGESISLTEL
-1119 AKAVKAEN
+1119 AKAVKTET
-1127 RSSKEPEKKPSIMEQ
+1127 RSSDEPEKKRSIRAQ

-1149 SEQKKH
+1149 SEHKKH
-1155 NTKTKHH
+1155 IATTKNH

>member
-1 MQKITFENHLCMI
+1 
-14 DTKTNSFDMQEIEN
+14 
-28 RRFMYSPDSCE
+28 
-39 LIIGKQYKGNQLI
+39 
-52 ASHAEEHG
+52 
-60 KAGVKAP
+60 
-67 FDSFIRGWIGTGKGY
+67 
-82 KDSVIHFAP
+82 
-91 PINTHNIDHFNRGFS
+91 
-106 TLEMFAAN
+106 
-114 GANSRTIIRG
+114 
-124 FGDRWEQ
+124 
-131 PLSDLISQKGEK
+131 
-143 FMPYME
+143 MPYME
-149 KAEEIK
+149 QTEEIK
-155 EVSPIVLT
+155 EVTPIALT

-180 GILEVF
+180 WILEVF

-198 SRFHHYSFN
+198 SKFHHYSFN

-226 AWKNSHGRTVK
+226 AWKNTHGRTVK

-253 RQEME
+253 KQEME

-269 GADGKAVTEEKEITI
+269 GADGNAVTEEKEITI

-306 GVNELTGDVSQYEDF
+306 GVDELTGDVSQYEDF

-339 GSVHGYYHLAEKRI
+339 GSAHGYYHLAEKRI
-353 AVDDN
+353 AIDDN

-457 HFKELQRAKENELS
+457 HFKELQRARENELS
-471 EKETELALQKEKQE
+471 EKETELPLQEEKQE
-485 AAYLLESGNYLY
+485 TAYLLENGNYLY

-536 LKMHELSGQD
+536 LKMHELSGQG
-546 LKEISIDD
+546 LTELSIDD
-554 FEKMQEEASQEKEA
+554 FEKMQEEASQEKESE
-568 GIQVR
+568 IQVR

-595 PGSATHE
+595 AGSATLE

-623 SFHTKIDALLDTY
+623 SFHGKIDALLDTY
-636 SKKLAANMNNGFAID
+636 SRKLAENMNSGFAID
-651 SRVPSVLI
+651 ARVPSVLI
-659 AGGSNFPTRKKEKQN
+659 AGGSNFPVRKKEKQN
-674 AARDKNYGEW
+674 AARDKNYKEW
-684 KEIQGLLEKIR
+684 KDIQGLLEKIR

-716 LEKLIRAQET
+716 LEKLTKAQET

-738 SLEGCPELDSEA
+738 TLESCPELDSEA
-750 IEKLKARMEI
+750 TQKLKARMEI
-760 RGMQDKPYPSWALSN
+760 RGIQDKPYPTWALSN
-775 NNAEIRRIKERIQ
+775 NNAEIRRIKDRIQ

-798 TGWEFAGGRAEINV
+798 TGWEFAGGKAEINV

-834 ANGFRWSPKALAWQ
+834 ANGFRWSPKASAWQ

-861 ISSIK
+861 VSSIK
-866 PLTGERVIEL
+866 PLSGERVIEL
-876 QRKFRKKGSIEAA
+876 QRNFRKEERKEAQ

-895 ILEEPSEKVSIKNFR
+895 AQEEV
-910 LEAYLVKENGKAQS
+910 A
-924 ELLYTGTKEQCK
+924 
-936 KILDKVQSGKLTN
+936 
-949 GQIKELYAK
+949 
-958 AENTGLEKDT
+958 EKDT
-968 FQIYQLKRGEKT
+968 FQIYQLKRGENT

-986 SYDRLKASGQ
+986 SYDRLKESGQ

-1008 AELTEGLSLED
+1008 AELTKGLSLED

-1056 DRFGYKEAP
+1056 DRFGYKDAP

-1092 NNTPNTPTVSEL
+1092 NNTPNAPTVSEL
-1104 EQKVK
+1104 EQKIK

-1119 AKAVKAEN
+1119 AKAVKVEN
-1127 RSSKEPEKKPSIMEQ
+1127 RNTSEPEKKPSIREQ

-1155 NTKTKHH
+1155 NTKIKNH

>member
-1 MQKITFENHLCMI
+1 
-14 DTKTNSFDMQEIEN
+14 
-28 RRFMYSPDSCE
+28 
-39 LIIGKQYKGNQLI
+39 
-52 ASHAEEHG
+52 
-60 KAGVKAP
+60 
-67 FDSFIRGWIGTGKGY
+67 
-82 KDSVIHFAP
+82 
-91 PINTHNIDHFNRGFS
+91 
-106 TLEMFAAN
+106 
-114 GANSRTIIRG
+114 
-124 FGDRWEQ
+124 
-131 PLSDLISQKGEK
+131 
-143 FMPYME
+143 MPYME
-149 KAEEIK
+149 QTEGIK
-155 EVSPIVLT
+155 EVTPIVLT

-198 SRFHHYSFN
+198 SKFHHYSFN

-253 RQEME
+253 KQEME
-258 KLDPKTNMPLV
+258 KLDPKTNMPLI

-295 SQTEGKELPSI
+295 SQTEGKEIPSI
-306 GVNELTGDVSQYEDF
+306 GVDELTGDVSQYEDF

-339 GSVHGYYHLAEKRI
+339 GSAHGYYHLAEKRI
-353 AVDDN
+353 AIDDN

-389 ENRPNQRTREVEAES
+389 ENHPNQRTREVEAES

-457 HFKELQRAKENELS
+457 HFKELQRARENELS
-471 EKETELALQKEKQE
+471 EKETELPLQEEKQE
-485 AAYLLESGNYLY
+485 TAYLLENGNYLY

-516 LDGGQLDN
+516 LDGGQLYN

-536 LKMHELSGQD
+536 LKMHELSGQE
-546 LKEISIDD
+546 LKEIPIDD
-554 FEKMQEEASQEKEA
+554 FEKMQEEASQEMDVSV
-568 GIQVR
+568 QVK
-573 YYPINEAAA
+573 YYPIHEAAA
-582 KRAKEMNSFSDYT
+582 KRAKEMNSFFDYT
-595 PGSATHE
+595 PGSATLE

-623 SFHTKIDALLDTY
+623 SFHEKIDALLDTY

-704 DDPDAVKKLNAK
+704 DDPDAVKKLTAK
-716 LEKLIRAQET
+716 LEKLTKAQET

-738 SLEGCPELDSEA
+738 SLEGCPELDGKA
-750 IEKLKARMEI
+750 IEKLKKGMEI
-760 RGMQDKPYPSWALSN
+760 RGIQDKPYPSWALSN

-834 ANGFRWSPKALAWQ
+834 ANGFRWSPKASAWQ

-866 PLTGERVIEL
+866 PLSGERVIEL
-876 QRKFRKKGSIEAA
+876 QRNFRKEERKEAQ

-895 ILEEPSEKVSIKNFR
+895 AQEEV
-910 LEAYLVKENGKAQS
+910 A
-924 ELLYTGTKEQCK
+924 
-936 KILDKVQSGKLTN
+936 
-949 GQIKELYAK
+949 
-958 AENTGLEKDT
+958 EKDT
-968 FQIYQLKRGEKT
+968 FQIYQLKRGENT

-986 SYDRLKASGQ
+986 SYDRLKESGQ

-1008 AELTEGLSLED
+1008 AELTKGLSLED
-1019 IYTRFNI
+1019 IYSRFNI

-1056 DRFGYKEAP
+1056 DRFGYKDAP

-1092 NNTPNTPTVSEL
+1092 NNTPNAPTVSEL
-1104 EQKVK
+1104 EQKIK

-1119 AKAVKAEN
+1119 AKAVKVEN
-1127 RSSKEPEKKPSIMEQ
+1127 RNTSEPEKKPSIREQ

-1155 NTKTKHH
+1155 NTKIKNH

>member
-1 MQKITFENHLCMI
+1 
-14 DTKTNSFDMQEIEN
+14 
-28 RRFMYSPDSCE
+28 
-39 LIIGKQYKGNQLI
+39 
-52 ASHAEEHG
+52 
-60 KAGVKAP
+60 
-67 FDSFIRGWIGTGKGY
+67 
-82 KDSVIHFAP
+82 
-91 PINTHNIDHFNRGFS
+91 
-106 TLEMFAAN
+106 
-114 GANSRTIIRG
+114 
-124 FGDRWEQ
+124 
-131 PLSDLISQKGEK
+131 
-143 FMPYME
+143 MPYMG
-149 KAEEIK
+149 KAEETK
-155 EVSPIVLT
+155 EVQPIVLT

-186 ESERYKEYLRVM
+186 ESERYKEYLRIM
-198 SRFHHYSFN
+198 SKFHHYSFN

-226 AWKNSHGRTVK
+226 AWKNTHGRTVK

-253 RQEME
+253 KQEME

-269 GADGKAVTEEKEITI
+269 GADGNAIIEEKEITI

-306 GVNELTGDVSQYEDF
+306 GVDELTGDVSQYEDF

-339 GSVHGYYHLAEKRI
+339 GSAHGCYHLAEKRI
-353 AVDDN
+353 AIDDN

-404 VAYTVCQHYGLD
+404 VAYTVCRHYGLD

-457 HFKELQRAKENELS
+457 HFKELQRARENELS
-471 EKETELALQKEKQE
+471 EKETELPLQEEKQE
-485 AAYLLESGNYLY
+485 TAYLLENGNYLY

-536 LKMHELSGQD
+536 LKMHELSGQG
-546 LKEISIDD
+546 LTELSIDD
-554 FEKMQEEASQEKEA
+554 FEKMQEEASQEKESE
-568 GIQVR
+568 IQVR

-595 PGSATHE
+595 AGSATLE

-623 SFHTKIDALLDTY
+623 SFHGKIDALLDTY
-636 SKKLAANMNNGFAID
+636 SRKLAENMNSGFAID
-651 SRVPSVLI
+651 ARVPSVLI
-659 AGGSNFPTRKKEKQN
+659 AGGSNFPVRKKEKQN
-674 AARDKNYGEW
+674 AARDKNYKEW
-684 KEIQGLLEKIR
+684 KDIQGLLEKIR

-716 LEKLIRAQET
+716 LEKLTKAQET
-726 MKAVNAYYRKHK
+726 MKAVNAYYRKNK
-738 SLEGCPELDSEA
+738 TLESCPELDSEA
-750 IEKLKARMEI
+750 TQKLKARMEI
-760 RGMQDKPYPSWALSN
+760 RGVQDKPYPTWALSN
-775 NNAEIRRIKERIQ
+775 NNAEIRRIKDRIQ
-788 SLSVNKEELY
+788 SLSVNKEELF

-812 KDNRLQLFFD
+812 KDNRLQLFFE

-834 ANGFRWSPKALAWQ
+834 SNGFRWSPKALAWQ
-848 RQLNSNAIYAADA
+848 RQLTSNAIYAADA
-861 ISSIK
+861 INSIK
-866 PLTGERVIEL
+866 PLSGERIIEL
-876 QRKFRKKGSIEAA
+876 QRNFRKENKIETT

-895 ILEEPSEKVSIKNFR
+895 VLEEPSEKDSLKSCR
-910 LEAYLVKENGKAQS
+910 LEAYLVKENGKTQS
-924 ELLYTGTKEQCK
+924 ELLYAGTKEECTK
-936 KILDKVQSGKLTN
+936 LLDEVQSGKLTKE
-949 GQIKELYAK
+949 QIKELYAK
-958 AENTGLEKDT
+958 AENTTPEKDT
-968 FQIYQLKRGEKT
+968 FRIYQLKRGEDT

-986 SYDRLKASGQ
+986 SYDRLKESGQ
-996 TLNPDHYVKVYE
+996 ILNPDNYVKVYE
-1008 AELTEGLSLED
+1008 AELSKGLSLED

-1051 SAHYV
+1051 TAHYV
-1056 DRFGYKEAP
+1056 DRLGYKEAP
-1065 EFLKPQNYLKHVE
+1065 EFLKPDNYLKTAE
-1078 DIVEQNDNNFDGII
+1078 ISTEQNYNMVDGIM
-1092 NNTPNTPTVSEL
+1092 NNTPPAPTVDEL

-1109 AGEAISLTEL
+1109 AGESISLTEL
-1119 AKAVKAEN
+1119 AKAVKAEEHH
-1127 RSSKEPEKKPSIMEQ
+1127 STDSEKKPSIRAQ

-1149 SEQKKH
+1149 SEHKKH
-1155 NTKTKHH
+1155 NTKTKNH

>member
-1 MQKITFENHLCMI
+1 
-14 DTKTNSFDMQEIEN
+14 
-28 RRFMYSPDSCE
+28 
-39 LIIGKQYKGNQLI
+39 
-52 ASHAEEHG
+52 
-60 KAGVKAP
+60 
-67 FDSFIRGWIGTGKGY
+67 
-82 KDSVIHFAP
+82 
-91 PINTHNIDHFNRGFS
+91 
-106 TLEMFAAN
+106 
-114 GANSRTIIRG
+114 
-124 FGDRWEQ
+124 
-131 PLSDLISQKGEK
+131 
-143 FMPYME
+143 MPYME
-149 KAEEIK
+149 QTEEIK

-180 GILEVF
+180 GILQVF

-198 SRFHHYSFN
+198 SKFHHYSFN

-226 AWKNSHGRTVK
+226 AWKNTHGRTVK

-253 RQEME
+253 KQEME

-269 GADGKAVTEEKEITI
+269 GADGNAITEEKEITI

-306 GVNELTGDVSQYEDF
+306 GVDELTGDVSQYEDF

-339 GSVHGYYHLAEKRI
+339 GSAHGYYHLAEKRI
-353 AVDDN
+353 AIDDN

-404 VAYTVCQHYGLD
+404 VAYTVCRHYGLD

-445 LAASELIDSIDG
+445 LAASELIDNIDG
-457 HFKELQRAKENELS
+457 HFKELQRARENELS
-471 EKETELALQKEKQE
+471 EKETELPLQEEKQE
-485 AAYLLESGNYLY
+485 TSYLLENGNYLY

-516 LDGGQLDN
+516 LDGGQLYN

-536 LKMHELSGQD
+536 LKMHELSGQE
-546 LKEISIDD
+546 LKEIPIDD
-554 FEKMQEEASQEKEA
+554 FEKMQEEASQEKESE
-568 GIQVR
+568 IQVR

-595 PGSATHE
+595 PGSATLE

-623 SFHTKIDALLDTY
+623 SFHEKIDALLDTY

-704 DDPDAVKKLNAK
+704 DDPDAVKKLTAK
-716 LEKLIRAQET
+716 LEKLTKAQET

-738 SLEGCPELDSEA
+738 SLEGCPELDGKA
-750 IEKLKARMEI
+750 IEKLKKGMEI
-760 RGMQDKPYPSWALSN
+760 RGIQDKPYPSWALSN

-834 ANGFRWSPKALAWQ
+834 ANGFRWSPKASAWQ

-866 PLTGERVIEL
+866 PLSVERVIEL
-876 QRKFRKKGSIEAA
+876 QRNFRKEERKEAQ

-895 ILEEPSEKVSIKNFR
+895 AQEEV
-910 LEAYLVKENGKAQS
+910 A
-924 ELLYTGTKEQCK
+924 
-936 KILDKVQSGKLTN
+936 
-949 GQIKELYAK
+949 
-958 AENTGLEKDT
+958 EKDT
-968 FQIYQLKRGEKT
+968 FQIYQLKRGENT

-986 SYDRLKASGQ
+986 SYDRLKESGQ

-1008 AELTEGLSLED
+1008 AELTKGLSLED

-1056 DRFGYKEAP
+1056 DRFGYKDAP

-1092 NNTPNTPTVSEL
+1092 NNTPNAPTVSEL
-1104 EQKVK
+1104 EQKIK

-1119 AKAVKAEN
+1119 AKAVKVEN
-1127 RSSKEPEKKPSIMEQ
+1127 RNTSEPEKKPSIREQ

-1155 NTKTKHH
+1155 NTKIKNH

>member
-1 MQKITFENHLCMI
+1 
-14 DTKTNSFDMQEIEN
+14 
-28 RRFMYSPDSCE
+28 
-39 LIIGKQYKGNQLI
+39 
-52 ASHAEEHG
+52 
-60 KAGVKAP
+60 
-67 FDSFIRGWIGTGKGY
+67 
-82 KDSVIHFAP
+82 
-91 PINTHNIDHFNRGFS
+91 
-106 TLEMFAAN
+106 
-114 GANSRTIIRG
+114 
-124 FGDRWEQ
+124 
-131 PLSDLISQKGEK
+131 
-143 FMPYME
+143 
-149 KAEEIK
+149 
-155 EVSPIVLT
+155 
-163 SENQKDRLKEI
+163 
-174 TDRLEQ
+174 
-180 GILEVF
+180 
-186 ESERYKEYLRVM
+186 M
-198 SRFHHYSFN
+198 SKFHHYSFN

-226 AWKNSHGRTVK
+226 AWKNTHGRTVK

-246 APAPFKV
+246 APTPFKV
-253 RQEME
+253 KQEME

-269 GADGKAVTEEKEITI
+269 GADGNAITEEKEITI

-306 GVNELTGDVSQYEDF
+306 GVDELTGDVSQYEDF

-339 GSVHGYYHLAEKRI
+339 GSAHGYYHLAEKRI
-353 AVDDN
+353 AIDDN

-377 HDIDLNA
+377 HDIDSNA

-457 HFKELQRAKENELS
+457 HFKELQRARENELS
-471 EKETELALQKEKQE
+471 EKETELPLQEEKQE
-485 AAYLLESGNYLY
+485 TAYLLENGNYLY

-524 PEISIEKARDEI
+524 PEISIENARDEI
-536 LKMHELSGQD
+536 LKMHELSGQG
-546 LKEISIDD
+546 LTELSIND
-554 FEKMQEEASQEKEA
+554 FEKMQEEASQEKESE
-568 GIQVR
+568 IQVR

-595 PGSATHE
+595 AGSATLE

-623 SFHTKIDALLDTY
+623 SFHGKIDVLLDIY
-636 SKKLAANMNNGFAID
+636 SRKLAANMNNGFAID
-651 SRVPSVLI
+651 ARVPSVLI
-659 AGGSNFPTRKKEKQN
+659 AGGSNFPVRKKEKQN
-674 AARDKNYGEW
+674 AARDKNYKEW
-684 KEIQGLLEKIR
+684 KDIQGLLEKIR

-704 DDPDAVKKLNAK
+704 DDPNAVKKLNAK
-716 LEKLIRAQET
+716 LEKLTKAQET
-726 MKAVNAYYRKHK
+726 MKAANAYYRKHK

-750 IEKLKARMEI
+750 IQKLKKGMEI
-760 RGMQDKPYPSWALSN
+760 RGIQDKPYPTWALSN

-788 SLSVNKEELY
+788 SLSVNKEELF
-798 TGWEFAGGRAEINV
+798 TGWEFAGGKAEINV

-822 DKPDGKIRDELK
+822 EKPDSEIRDKLK
-834 ANGFRWSPKALAWQ
+834 ANGFRWSPKASAWQ
-848 RQLNSNAIYAADA
+848 RQLTSNAIYAADA
-861 ISSIK
+861 INSIK
-866 PLTGERVIEL
+866 PLSGERIIEL
-876 QRKFRKKGSIEAA
+876 QRNFRKKGSIEAA

-895 ILEEPSEKVSIKNFR
+895 VMEEP
-910 LEAYLVKENGKAQS
+910 AP
-924 ELLYTGTKEQCK
+924 
-936 KILDKVQSGKLTN
+936 
-949 GQIKELYAK
+949 
-958 AENTGLEKDT
+958 EKDT
-968 FQIYQLKRGEKT
+968 FRIYQLKRGEDT

-986 SYDRLKASGQ
+986 AYNRLKESGQ
-996 TLNPDHYVKVYE
+996 VLNPDNYVKVYE
-1008 AELTEGLSLED
+1008 AELTAGLSLED

-1051 SAHYV
+1051 TAHYV
-1056 DRFGYKEAP
+1056 ERLGYKEAP
-1065 EFLKPQNYLKHVE
+1065 EFLKPENYLKTAE
-1078 DIVEQNDNNFDGII
+1078 ISTEQNYNMVDGIM
-1092 NNTPNTPTVSEL
+1092 NNTPPVPTVDEL

-1109 AGEAISLTEL
+1109 AGESISLTEL
-1119 AKAVKAEN
+1119 AKAVKA
-1127 RSSKEPEKKPSIMEQ
+1127 KEHHSTDPEKKPSIRAQ

-1155 NTKTKHH
+1155 STKTKHH